1 LAELLIFR
9 RRFRSDFY
17 QMFALIAG
25 VLVMTAILAGAP
37 MYLSTIES
45 LGMRAMLN
53 QISSSRNMQIV
64 VDGLPLTDRS
74 VSAATERVEVAL
86 EELDD
91 LVVNIGQESH
101 TREHYWATDAQS
113 IMSGPDADIALLG
126 RFDGILDEVEIT
138 DGRAPLSSLERLDT
152 YVVAEGLVP
161 TKRAGQLGVGVGD
174 EIWLTTNPGDLPYLM
189 VRVVGLFEPEDVRAD
204 FWLGLAPE
212 VLEPEGPGPE
222 ARFQLPLFLTRE
234 ALFGALTG
242 GPAAIGTNRWLVQL
256 DAELLERQSPTFTA
270 EHIDSVG
277 HELRRRLPESRD
289 ISGLESPLVSLGQK
303 ISYARIPTLMMGG
316 VLLLAAGYYSIMA
329 AGALMA
335 RRRVDTARMWLRGSG
350 KRQVAV
356 LFLIESALLVILP
369 AVVAPFVAYGA
380 IIAIG
385 WLPDYESITFG
396 LGMPV
401 HITWHAFAWSI
412 TGAAVI
418 VGYMQWSVLKGDGR
432 AIGAEHLSNRR
443 VEGKPFFQR
452 QYLDLLFFLFGGVIL
467 WDLSTETSVASVGAD
482 QVVTVNPLLVFA
494 PAIFLAAAV
503 MLSLRVLPP
512 LARLISSGLSRRG
525 PAWAHLISTLFARV
539 PLTYAWPAAI
549 LGMAAGTAMLSAT
562 VAATLQQSSVDQ
574 SGYEVGADLRVFPVD
589 LTSGGRTEVLER
601 LRNIEGVEGVS
612 AGFRSTGDIRIGG
625 RGAPFEFLAIEPN
638 EYSRIGAFRDDYAA
652 SDVVALIA
660 KMEFESEIEPL
671 LVPELADR
679 VGLRMRSNLIERNIK
694 ASIRLLD
701 ANGLSHSVGLGPVNS
716 RDWQVRM
723 GFIPG
728 IAIRPV
734 EIVGLTFFETSTE
747 EMGTP
752 ISIQVDDLMYE
763 SPLSSMGESR
773 TSSAATLVWN
783 LVVLDSFD
791 GGGVGVWKPL
801 ASSRGSGTRT
811 LGFEYARSTDGESGL
826 DNGLQI
832 DLGIGTDAGFRGV
845 VRSLEETVPIVFS
858 QLALDSNNAAVG
870 DLSVVH
876 VFGRSIPVRIIG
888 VTDYFPTLDP
898 EGGGFAVVAV
908 AQLWRHLSLSNA
920 NPAGLAAEVF
930 IGLEDTE
937 DNAVIDAVSSE
948 IGGLLSV
955 VDRDEIQRTSVVTP
969 LAVAGWRGASIIT
982 GGLAVGLAILGL
994 LTFVPM
1000 RPAGDKFNLAVL
1012 LALGVRKRRLVFIS
1026 VIEQLV
1032 VLGVGV
1038 AAGVGAGLVM
1048 ARIAIDT
1055 VSQTDSNVNPLP
1067 PIVFSTDWIY
1077 IGGLV
1082 VALLAVGLVVSVLDV
1097 ISVRRISVAALVRTS
1112 GSNG

>member
-1 LAELLIFR
+1 
-9 RRFRSDFY
+9 
-17 QMFALIAG
+17 MFALMVG
-25 VLVMTAILAGAP
+25 VLAMTAILAGAP

-45 LGMRAMLN
+45 LGLRAMLT
-53 QISSSRNMQIV
+53 QLSSSRNMQIV

-113 IMSGPDADIALLG
+113 ITGGPYADVALLG
-126 RFDGILDEVEIT
+126 RFDGVLDEVEIT
-138 DGRAPLSSLERLDT
+138 DGQAPLSSLERLDT
-152 YVVAEGLVP
+152 HVVVEGLVP
-161 TKRAGQLGVGVGD
+161 TKRADQLGIGVGD
-174 EIWLTTNPGDLPYLM
+174 EIWLTTKPGDLPYLM
-189 VRVVGLFEPEDVRAD
+189 VRVVGLFEPEDIRSD

-212 VLEPEGPGPE
+212 VLAPGRPGPE
-222 ARFQLPLFLTRE
+222 ARFRLPLFLTRE

-242 GPAAIGTNRWLVQL
+242 GPAAIGTNRWLVQF
-256 DAELLERQSPTFTA
+256 DADLLERQSPTFTA
-270 EHIDSVG
+270 EQVDSVG
-277 HELRRRLPESRD
+277 HELRRGLPESRA
-289 ISGLESPLVSLGQK
+289 ISALENPLISLGQK
-303 ISYARIPTLMMGG
+303 ISFARIPTLMMGG

-335 RRRVDTARMWLRGSG
+335 RRRVDTARMWVRGSG

-380 IIAIG
+380 IVAIG
-385 WLPDYESITFG
+385 WLPEYESITFG

-401 HITWHAFAWSI
+401 HISWHAFAWSI
-412 TGAAVI
+412 TGAAVV
-418 VGYMQWSVLKGDGR
+418 VGYMQWSVLKGDGQ
-432 AIGAEHLSNRR
+432 AIGAEQLSNRR
-443 VEGKPFFQR
+443 VEGKPFFQH

-467 WDLSTETSVASVGAD
+467 WDLSTETSVASESGD
-482 QVVTVNPLLVFA
+482 QVITVNPLLVFA
-494 PAIFLAAAV
+494 PAIFLAVSV

-525 PAWAHLISTLFARV
+525 PAWAHLISMLFARV

-574 SGYEVGADLRVFPVD
+574 SGYEAGADLRVYPVD
-589 LTSGGRTEVLER
+589 LGSGPRTEVLER
-601 LRNIEGVEGVS
+601 LRDIDGVKGIS
-612 AGFRSTGDIRIGG
+612 AGFRSTGDIRLGG
-625 RGAPFEFLAIEPN
+625 RGAPFEFLAIEPS
-638 EYSRIGAFRDDYAA
+638 EYSHIGVFRDDYAA
-652 SDVVALIA
+652 SDVAALIA
-660 KMEFESEIEPL
+660 AMEPDSEIEPL

-734 EIVGLTFFETSTE
+734 EIVGLTFFETTTDE
-747 EMGTP
+747 VGTP

-763 SPLSSMGESR
+763 LPLFSMGESR
-773 TSSAATLVWN
+773 PSSAATLVWD

-791 GGGVGVWKPL
+791 GGAEGGTGVWKPL
-801 ASSRGSGTRT
+801 ASSRGSGTQT
-811 LGFEYARSTDGESGL
+811 LGFEYARSTDGESRL

-832 DLGIGTDAGFRGV
+832 DLGIGTDAGVRGA
-845 VRSLEETVPIVFS
+845 VRSLDETVPIVFS
-858 QLALDSNNAAVG
+858 QLALVSNNAAVG

-898 EGGGFAVVAV
+898 EGGGFAVVGV
-908 AQLWRHLSLSNA
+908 TQLWRHLALSSA
-920 NPAGLAAEVF
+920 NSARFAAEVF

-948 IGGLLSV
+948 IGGLLSL

-1012 LALGVRKRRLVFIS
+1012 RALGVRKRGLVFIS

-1038 AAGVGAGLVM
+1038 AAGVGVGLVM
-1048 ARIAIDT
+1048 AHIAVDT
-1055 VSQTDSNVNPLP
+1055 VSQTDSNVNSLP

-1082 VALLAVGLVVSVLDV
+1082 VALLAVGLIVSVFDV
-1097 ISVRRISVAALVRTS
+1097 ISVRRISVAAIVRTS
-1112 GSNG
+1112 GSKR

>member
-1 LAELLIFR
+1 
-9 RRFRSDFY
+9 
-17 QMFALIAG
+17 MFALMVG
-25 VLVMTAILAGAP
+25 VLAMTAILAGAP

-45 LGMRAMLN
+45 LGLRAMLT
-53 QISSSRNMQIV
+53 QLSSSRNMQIV

-113 IMSGPDADIALLG
+113 ITGGPYADVALLG
-126 RFDGILDEVEIT
+126 RFDGVLDEVEIT
-138 DGRAPLSSLERLDT
+138 DGQAPLSSLERLDT
-152 YVVAEGLVP
+152 HVVVEGLVP
-161 TKRAGQLGVGVGD
+161 TERADQLGIGVGD
-174 EIWLTTNPGDLPYLM
+174 EIWLTTKPGDLPYLM
-189 VRVVGLFEPEDVRAD
+189 VRVVGLFEPEDIRSD

-212 VLEPEGPGPE
+212 VLAPERPGPE
-222 ARFQLPLFLTRE
+222 ARFRLPLFLTRE

-242 GPAAIGTNRWLVQL
+242 GPAAIGTNRWLVQF
-256 DAELLERQSPTFTA
+256 DADLLERQSPTFTA
-270 EHIDSVG
+270 EQVDSVG
-277 HELRRRLPESRD
+277 HELRRGLPESRA
-289 ISGLESPLVSLGQK
+289 ISALENPLISLGQK
-303 ISYARIPTLMMGG
+303 ISFARIPTLMMGG

-335 RRRVDTARMWLRGSG
+335 RRRVDTARMWVRGSG

-380 IIAIG
+380 IVAIG
-385 WLPDYESITFG
+385 WLPEYESITFG

-401 HITWHAFAWSI
+401 HISWHAFAWSI
-412 TGAAVI
+412 TGAAVV
-418 VGYMQWSVLKGDGR
+418 VGYMQWSVLRGDGQ
-432 AIGAEHLSNRR
+432 AIGAEQLSNRR
-443 VEGKPFFQR
+443 VEGKPFFQH

-467 WDLSTETSVASVGAD
+467 WDLSTETSVASESGD
-482 QVVTVNPLLVFA
+482 QVITVNPLLVFA
-494 PAIFLAAAV
+494 PAIFLAVSV

-512 LARLISSGLSRRG
+512 LARLVSSGLSRRG
-525 PAWAHLISTLFARV
+525 PAWAHLISILFARV

-562 VAATLQQSSVDQ
+562 VAATLQQNSVDQ
-574 SGYEVGADLRVFPVD
+574 SGYEAGADLRVYPVD
-589 LTSGGRTEVLER
+589 LGSGPRTEVLER
-601 LRNIEGVEGVS
+601 LRDIDGVKGIS
-612 AGFRSTGDIRIGG
+612 AGFRSTGDIRLGG
-625 RGAPFEFLAIEPN
+625 RGAPFEFLAIEPS
-638 EYSRIGAFRDDYAA
+638 EYNHIGVFRDDYAA
-652 SDVVALIA
+652 SDVAALIA
-660 KMEFESEIEPL
+660 AMEPDSEIEPL

-734 EIVGLTFFETSTE
+734 EIVGLTFFETTTDE
-747 EMGTP
+747 VGTP

-763 SPLSSMGESR
+763 LPLFSMDESR
-773 TSSAATLVWN
+773 PSSAATLVWD

-791 GGGVGVWKPL
+791 GGAEGGTGVWKPL
-801 ASSRGSGTRT
+801 ASSRGSGTQT
-811 LGFEYARSTDGESGL
+811 LGFEYARSTDGESRL

-832 DLGIGTDAGFRGV
+832 DLGIGTDAGVRGA
-845 VRSLEETVPIVFS
+845 VRSLDETVPIVFS
-858 QLALDSNNAAVG
+858 QLALVSNNAAVG

-898 EGGGFAVVAV
+898 EGGGFAVVGV
-908 AQLWRHLSLSNA
+908 TQLWRHLALSSA
-920 NPAGLAAEVF
+920 NSARFAAEVF

-948 IGGLLSV
+948 IGGLLSL

-982 GGLAVGLAILGL
+982 GGLAVGIAILGL

-1012 LALGVRKRRLVFIS
+1012 RALGVRKRGLVFIS

-1038 AAGVGAGLVM
+1038 AAGVGVGLVM
-1048 ARIAIDT
+1048 ARIAVDT
-1055 VSQTDSNVNPLP
+1055 VSQTDSNVNSLP

-1082 VALLAVGLVVSVLDV
+1082 VAVLAVGLIVSVFDV
-1097 ISVRRISVAALVRTS
+1097 ISVRRISVAAIVRTS
-1112 GSNG
+1112 GSKR

>member
-1 LAELLIFR
+1 
-9 RRFRSDFY
+9 
-17 QMFALIAG
+17 MG
-25 VLVMTAILAGAP
+25 VLVMTAILAGTP

-45 LGMRAMLN
+45 LGLRAMLT
-53 QISSSRNMQIV
+53 QLSSSRNMQIV
-64 VDGLPLTDRS
+64 VDELPLTDRS

-101 TREHYWATDAQS
+101 TREHYWAIDPES
-113 IMSGPDADIALLG
+113 ITSGPYADVALLG
-126 RFDGILDEVEIT
+126 RLDGVLDEVEIT
-138 DGRAPLSSLERLDT
+138 DGRAPLSSLEQLDT
-152 YVVAEGLVP
+152 HVVAEGLVP
-161 TKRAGQLGVGVGD
+161 TKRAGQLGIGVGD

-212 VLEPEGPGPE
+212 LLEPGQPGPE
-222 ARFQLPLFLTRE
+222 ARFRLPLFLTRE
-234 ALFGALTG
+234 ALFGALTN

-256 DAELLERQSPTFTA
+256 DADLLERQSPNFTA
-270 EHIDSVG
+270 EQVDSVG
-277 HELRRRLPESRD
+277 HKLRHGLPESRA
-289 ISGLESPLVSLGQK
+289 ISALENPLISLAQK
-303 ISYARIPTLMMGG
+303 ISFARIPTLMMGG

-335 RRRVDTARMWLRGSG
+335 RRRVDTARMWVRGSG

-356 LFLIESALLVILP
+356 LFLIESAFLVILP
-369 AVVAPFVAYGA
+369 AVLAPFVAYGM
-380 IIAIG
+380 IVAIG
-385 WLPDYESITFG
+385 WLPEYESITFG

-401 HITWHAFAWSI
+401 HISWHAFAWSI
-412 TGAAVI
+412 IGAAVV
-418 VGYMQWSVLKGDGR
+418 VGYMQWSVLKVDGR
-432 AIGAEHLSNRR
+432 AIGAEQLSNRR

-452 QYLDLLFFLFGGVIL
+452 QYLDLLFFLFGGVIM
-467 WDLSTETSVASVGAD
+467 WDLSTEISVASESGD
-482 QVVTVNPLLVFA
+482 QVITVNPLLVFA
-494 PAIFLAAAV
+494 PAIFLAVAV
-503 MLSLRVLPP
+503 MVSLRLLPP
-512 LARLISSGLSRRG
+512 LARLISRGLSRRG
-525 PAWAHLISTLFARV
+525 PAWAHLISTLFAKV

-562 VAATLQQSSVDQ
+562 VAETLQQSSVDQ
-574 SGYEVGADLRVFPVD
+574 AGYEVGADLRVYPVG
-589 LTSGGRTEVLER
+589 LRGGTRTEVLER
-601 LRNIEGVEGVS
+601 LRDIDGVEGVS
-612 AGFRSTGDIRIGG
+612 AGLRSTGDIRLGG
-625 RGAPFEFLAIEPN
+625 RGEPFEFLAIEPS
-638 EYSRIGAFRDDYAA
+638 EYSRIGVFRDDYAP
-652 SDVVALIA
+652 SDVTGLISE
-660 KMEFESEIEPL
+660 MEPDSEIEPL
-671 LVPELADR
+671 LVPELAYR

-723 GFIPG
+723 GFIPRT
-728 IAIRPV
+728 AIRPV
-734 EIVGLTFFETSTE
+734 EIVGLTFFETTTDE
-747 EMGTP
+747 LGTP

-763 SPLSSMGESR
+763 LSLSSMGESQP
-773 TSSAATLVWN
+773 SSAVTLVTDL
-783 LVVLDSFD
+783 LVIDSFD
-791 GGGVGVWKPL
+791 SGAESGVGVWKPL
-801 ASSRGSGTRT
+801 ASSRGSGTQT
-811 LGFEYARSTDGESGL
+811 LGFEYARSTDGESRL
-826 DNGLQI
+826 DRGLQI
-832 DLGIGTDAGFRGV
+832 DLGIGTDAGIRGA
-845 VRSLEETVPIVFS
+845 VRSLEDTVPIVFS
-858 QLALDSNNAAVG
+858 QSVMVSNNAAVG

-908 AQLWRHLSLSNA
+908 AQLWHHLALSSA
-920 NPAGLAAEVF
+920 NSALFGAEVF

-937 DNAVIDAVSSE
+937 DDTVIDAVSLE

-955 VDRDEIQRTSVVTP
+955 VDRNDIQRTSVVTP

-994 LTFVPM
+994 FTFIPM

-1012 LALGVRKRRLVFIS
+1012 RALGVRKRGLVFIS

-1032 VLGVGV
+1032 VLGVGL
-1038 AAGVGAGLVM
+1038 AAGVGAGLFM
-1048 ARIAIDT
+1048 ARIAVDT
-1055 VSQTDSNVNPLP
+1055 VSQTDSNMNSLP

-1082 VALLAVGLVVSVLDV
+1082 VALLAVGLVVSVFDV
-1097 ISVRRISVAALVRTS
+1097 ISVRRISVAAIVRTS
-1112 GSNG
+1112 GSKG

>member
-1 LAELLIFR
+1 
-9 RRFRSDFY
+9 
-17 QMFALIAG
+17 MFALMVG
-25 VLVMTAILAGAP
+25 VLVMTAIMAGAP

-45 LGMRAMLN
+45 LGLRAMLA
-53 QISSSRNMQIV
+53 QLSSSRNMQIV

-91 LVVNIGQESH
+91 LVVSIGQESH

-113 IMSGPDADIALLG
+113 IAGGPYADVALLG
-126 RFDGILDEVEIT
+126 RFDGVLGEVEIT

-161 TKRAGQLGVGVGD
+161 TKRADELGIGVGD

-189 VRVVGLFEPEDVRAD
+189 VRVVGLFEPEDVSAD

-212 VLEPEGPGPE
+212 VLEPGRPGPD
-222 ARFQLPLFLTRE
+222 ARFILPLFLTRE

-256 DAELLERQSPTFTA
+256 DSDLLERQSPTFTA
-270 EHIDSVG
+270 EQVDSVG
-277 HELRRRLPESRD
+277 HELRRGLPDSRA
-289 ISGLESPLVSLGQK
+289 ISALEDPLISLGQK
-303 ISYARIPTLMMGG
+303 ISFAQIPTLMMGG

-329 AGALMA
+329 ADALMA
-335 RRRVDTARMWLRGSG
+335 RRRLDTARMWVRGSG

-380 IIAIG
+380 IVAIG
-385 WLPDYESITFG
+385 WLPEYESITFG
-396 LGMPV
+396 LGLPV
-401 HITWHAFAWSI
+401 HISWHAFAWSI
-412 TGAAVI
+412 TGAAVV
-418 VGYMQWSVLKGDGR
+418 VGYMQWSVLKDDSR
-432 AIGAEHLSNRR
+432 AIGAEQLSNHR

-467 WDLSTETSVASVGAD
+467 WDLSTETSVASESGD
-482 QVVTVNPLLVFA
+482 QVITVNPLLVFA
-494 PAIFLAAAV
+494 PAIFLAVTV

-512 LARLISSGLSRRG
+512 LARLISAGLSRGG
-525 PAWAHLISTLFARV
+525 PVWAHLISTLFARV

-562 VAATLQQSSVDQ
+562 VAATLQKSSVDQ
-574 SGYEVGADLRVFPVD
+574 ASYEVGADLRVYPVD
-589 LTSGGRTEVLER
+589 LDSGTRSELLER
-601 LRNIEGVEGVS
+601 LRDIDGVEGVS
-612 AGFRSTGDIRIGG
+612 AGFRGTGEIRLGG
-625 RGAPFEFLAIEPN
+625 RGAPFEFLAIEPS
-638 EYSRIGAFRDDYAA
+638 EYGRIGVFRDDYAA
-652 SDVVALIA
+652 SDVAALIA
-660 KMEFESEIEPL
+660 KMEPDSEIKPL
-671 LVPELADR
+671 LVPESADR

-694 ASIRLLD
+694 ANIRLLD
-701 ANGLSHSVGLGPVNS
+701 ANGHSHSVVLGPVNS

-734 EIVGLTFFETSTE
+734 EIIGLTFFDTSTE
-747 EMGTP
+747 ELGTP

-763 SPLSSMGESR
+763 LPLFSSGESR
-773 TSSAATLVWN
+773 PSSAATLTWD
-783 LVVLDSFD
+783 LVVLDLFD
-791 GGGVGVWKPL
+791 GGVEGSVGMWKPL
-801 ASSRGSGTRT
+801 ASSRGSGTQT

-832 DLGIGTDAGFRGV
+832 DLGIGTDAGVRGV

-858 QLALDSNNAAVG
+858 QSALDSNNVAVG
-870 DLSVVH
+870 DLLVVH
-876 VFGRSIPVRIIG
+876 VFGRSLPVRIIG

-898 EGGGFAVVAV
+898 EDGGFAVVAV
-908 AQLWRHLSLSNA
+908 AQLWRHLALSNA
-920 NPAGLAAEVF
+920 NSARFAAEVF
-930 IGLEDTE
+930 IGLDDTE

-955 VDRDEIQRTSVVTP
+955 VDRDEIQRISLVTP

-982 GGLAVGLAILGL
+982 GGLAIGLAILGL

-1012 LALGVRKRRLVFIS
+1012 RALGVRKRGLVFIS

-1032 VLGVGV
+1032 VLGAGV
-1038 AAGVGAGLVM
+1038 AAGVGAGSVM
-1048 ARIAIDT
+1048 ARIAVDT
-1055 VSQTDSNVNPLP
+1055 VSQTDSKVSLLP

-1077 IGGLV
+1077 ISGLV
-1082 VALLAVGLVVSVLDV
+1082 VALLAIGLVVSVFDV
-1097 ISVRRISVAALVRTS
+1097 ISVRRISVAAIVRTS
-1112 GSNG
+1112 GSKG

>member
-1 LAELLIFR
+1 
-9 RRFRSDFY
+9 
-17 QMFALIAG
+17 MFALMVG
-25 VLVMTAILAGAP
+25 VLAMTAILAGAP

-45 LGMRAMLN
+45 LGLRAMLT
-53 QISSSRNMQIV
+53 QLSSSRNMQIV

-113 IMSGPDADIALLG
+113 ITGGPYADVALLG
-126 RFDGILDEVEIT
+126 RFDGVLDEVEIT
-138 DGRAPLSSLERLDT
+138 DGQAPLSSLERLDT
-152 YVVAEGLVP
+152 HVVAEGLVP
-161 TKRAGQLGVGVGD
+161 TKRADQLGIGVGD
-174 EIWLTTNPGDLPYLM
+174 EIWLTTKPGDLPYLM
-189 VRVVGLFEPEDVRAD
+189 VRVVGLFEPVDIRSD

-212 VLEPEGPGPE
+212 VLAPGRPGPE
-222 ARFQLPLFLTRE
+222 ARFRLPLFLTRE

-242 GPAAIGTNRWLVQL
+242 GPAAIGTNRWLVQI
-256 DAELLERQSPTFTA
+256 DADLLERQSPTFTT
-270 EHIDSVG
+270 EQVDSVG
-277 HELRRRLPESRD
+277 HELRRGLPESRA
-289 ISGLESPLVSLGQK
+289 ISALENPLISLGQK
-303 ISYARIPTLMMGG
+303 ISFARIPTLMMGG

-335 RRRVDTARMWLRGSG
+335 RRRVDTARMWVRGSG

-369 AVVAPFVAYGA
+369 AVVAPLVAYGA
-380 IIAIG
+380 IVAIG
-385 WLPDYESITFG
+385 WLPEYESITFG

-401 HITWHAFAWSI
+401 HISWHAFAWSI
-412 TGAAVI
+412 TGAAVV
-418 VGYMQWSVLKGDGR
+418 VGYMQWSVLKGDGQ
-432 AIGAEHLSNRR
+432 AIGAEQLSNRR
-443 VEGKPFFQR
+443 VEGKPFFQH

-467 WDLSTETSVASVGAD
+467 WDLSTETSVASESGD
-482 QVVTVNPLLVFA
+482 QVITVNPLLVFA
-494 PAIFLAAAV
+494 PAIFLAVSV

-525 PAWAHLISTLFARV
+525 PAWAHLISMLFARV

-574 SGYEVGADLRVFPVD
+574 SGYEAGADLRVYPVD
-589 LTSGGRTEVLER
+589 LGSGARTEVLER
-601 LRNIEGVEGVS
+601 LRDIDGVKGIS
-612 AGFRSTGDIRIGG
+612 AGFRSTGDIRLGG
-625 RGAPFEFLAIEPN
+625 RGAPFEFLAIEPS
-638 EYSRIGAFRDDYAA
+638 EYSHIGVFRDDYAA
-652 SDVVALIA
+652 SDVAALIA
-660 KMEFESEIEPL
+660 AMEPDSEIEPL

-701 ANGLSHSVGLGPVNS
+701 ANGLSHSVGLGTVNS

-734 EIVGLTFFETSTE
+734 EIVGLTFFETTTDE
-747 EMGTP
+747 VGTP

-763 SPLSSMGESR
+763 LPLFSMDESR
-773 TSSAATLVWN
+773 PSSAATLVWD

-791 GGGVGVWKPL
+791 GGAEGGTGVWKPL
-801 ASSRGSGTRT
+801 ASSRGSGTQT
-811 LGFEYARSTDGESGL
+811 LGFEYARSTDGESRL

-832 DLGIGTDAGFRGV
+832 DLGIGTDAGVRGA
-845 VRSLEETVPIVFS
+845 VRSLDETVPIVFS
-858 QLALDSNNAAVG
+858 QLALVSNNAAVG

-888 VTDYFPTLDP
+888 VADYFPTLDP
-898 EGGGFAVVAV
+898 EGGGFAVVGV
-908 AQLWRHLSLSNA
+908 TQLWRHLALSSA
-920 NPAGLAAEVF
+920 NSARFAAEVF

-948 IGGLLSV
+948 IGGLLSL

-982 GGLAVGLAILGL
+982 GGLAVGIAILGL

-1012 LALGVRKRRLVFIS
+1012 RTLGVRKRGLVFIS

-1038 AAGVGAGLVM
+1038 AAGVGVGLVM
-1048 ARIAIDT
+1048 AHIAVDT
-1055 VSQTDSNVNPLP
+1055 VSQTDSNVNSLP

-1082 VALLAVGLVVSVLDV
+1082 VAVLAVGLIVSVFDV
-1097 ISVRRISVAALVRTS
+1097 ISVRRISVAAIVRTS
-1112 GSNG
+1112 GSKR

>member
-1 LAELLIFR
+1 
-9 RRFRSDFY
+9 
-17 QMFALIAG
+17 MFALMVG
-25 VLVMTAILAGAP
+25 VLAMTAILAGAP

-45 LGMRAMLN
+45 LGLRAMLT
-53 QISSSRNMQIV
+53 QLSSSRNMQIV

-113 IMSGPDADIALLG
+113 ITGGPYADVALLG
-126 RFDGILDEVEIT
+126 RFDGVLDEVEIT
-138 DGRAPLSSLERLDT
+138 DGQAPLSSLERLDT
-152 YVVAEGLVP
+152 HVVVEGLVP
-161 TKRAGQLGVGVGD
+161 TERADQLGIGVGD
-174 EIWLTTNPGDLPYLM
+174 EIWLTTKPGDLPYLM
-189 VRVVGLFEPEDVRAD
+189 VRVVGLFEPEDIRSD

-212 VLEPEGPGPE
+212 VLAPGRPGPE
-222 ARFQLPLFLTRE
+222 ARFRLPLFLTRE

-242 GPAAIGTNRWLVQL
+242 GPAAIGTNRWLVQF
-256 DAELLERQSPTFTA
+256 DADLLERQSPTFTA
-270 EHIDSVG
+270 EQVDSVG
-277 HELRRRLPESRD
+277 HELRRGLPESRA
-289 ISGLESPLVSLGQK
+289 ISALENPLISLGQK
-303 ISYARIPTLMMGG
+303 ISFARIPTLMMGG

-335 RRRVDTARMWLRGSG
+335 RRRVDTARMWVRGSG

-369 AVVAPFVAYGA
+369 AVVAPFMAYGA
-380 IIAIG
+380 IVAIG
-385 WLPDYESITFG
+385 WLPEYESITFG

-401 HITWHAFAWSI
+401 HISWHAFAWSI
-412 TGAAVI
+412 TGAAVV
-418 VGYMQWSVLKGDGR
+418 VGYMQWSVLKSDGQ
-432 AIGAEHLSNRR
+432 AIGAKQLSNRR
-443 VEGKPFFQR
+443 VEGKPFFQH

-467 WDLSTETSVASVGAD
+467 WDLSTETSVASESGD
-482 QVVTVNPLLVFA
+482 QVITVNPLLVFA
-494 PAIFLAAAV
+494 PAIFLAVSV

-525 PAWAHLISTLFARV
+525 PAWAHLISMLFGRV

-574 SGYEVGADLRVFPVD
+574 SGYEVGADLRVYPVD
-589 LTSGGRTEVLER
+589 LGSGPRTEVLER
-601 LRNIEGVEGVS
+601 LRDIDGVKGIS
-612 AGFRSTGDIRIGG
+612 AGFRSTGDIRLGG
-625 RGAPFEFLAIEPN
+625 RGAPFEFLAIEPS
-638 EYSRIGAFRDDYAA
+638 EYNHIGVFRDDYAA
-652 SDVVALIA
+652 SDVAALIA
-660 KMEFESEIEPL
+660 AMEPDSEIEPL

-734 EIVGLTFFETSTE
+734 EIVGLTFFETTTDE
-747 EMGTP
+747 LGTP

-763 SPLSSMGESR
+763 LPLFSMDESR
-773 TSSAATLVWN
+773 PSSAATLVWD

-791 GGGVGVWKPL
+791 GGAEGGTGVWKPL
-801 ASSRGSGTRT
+801 ASSRGSGTQT
-811 LGFEYARSTDGESGL
+811 LGFEYARSTDGESRL

-832 DLGIGTDAGFRGV
+832 DLGIGTDAGVRGA
-845 VRSLEETVPIVFS
+845 VRSLDETVPIVFS
-858 QLALDSNNAAVG
+858 QLALVSNNAAVG

-898 EGGGFAVVAV
+898 EGGGFAVVGV
-908 AQLWRHLSLSNA
+908 AQLWRHLALSSA
-920 NPAGLAAEVF
+920 NSARFAAEVF

-948 IGGLLSV
+948 IGGLLSL

-1012 LALGVRKRRLVFIS
+1012 RTLGVRKRGLVFIS

-1038 AAGVGAGLVM
+1038 AAGVGVGLVM
-1048 ARIAIDT
+1048 ARIAVDT
-1055 VSQTDSNVNPLP
+1055 VSQTDSNVNSLP

-1082 VALLAVGLVVSVLDV
+1082 VALLAVGLIVSVFDV
-1097 ISVRRISVAALVRTS
+1097 ISVRRISVAAIVRTS
-1112 GSNG
+1112 GSKR

>member
-1 LAELLIFR
+1 
-9 RRFRSDFY
+9 
-17 QMFALIAG
+17 MFALMVG
-25 VLVMTAILAGAP
+25 VLAMTAILAGAP

-45 LGMRAMLN
+45 LGLRAMLT
-53 QISSSRNMQIV
+53 QLSSSRNMQIV

-113 IMSGPDADIALLG
+113 ITGGPYADVALLG
-126 RFDGILDEVEIT
+126 RFDGVLDEVEIT
-138 DGRAPLSSLERLDT
+138 DGQAPLSSLERLDT
-152 YVVAEGLVP
+152 HVVVEGLVP
-161 TKRAGQLGVGVGD
+161 TERADQLGIGVGD
-174 EIWLTTNPGDLPYLM
+174 EIWLTTKPGDLPYLM
-189 VRVVGLFEPEDVRAD
+189 VRVVGLFEPEDIRSD

-212 VLEPEGPGPE
+212 VLAPERPGPE
-222 ARFQLPLFLTRE
+222 ARFRLPLFLTRE

-242 GPAAIGTNRWLVQL
+242 GPAAIGTNRWLVQF
-256 DAELLERQSPTFTA
+256 DADLLERQSPTFTA
-270 EHIDSVG
+270 EQVDSVG
-277 HELRRRLPESRD
+277 HELRRGLPESRA
-289 ISGLESPLVSLGQK
+289 ISALENPLISLGQK
-303 ISYARIPTLMMGG
+303 ISFARIPTLMMGG

-335 RRRVDTARMWLRGSG
+335 RRRVDTARMWVRGSG

-380 IIAIG
+380 IVAIG
-385 WLPDYESITFG
+385 WLPEYESITFG

-401 HITWHAFAWSI
+401 HISWHAFAWSI
-412 TGAAVI
+412 TGAAVV
-418 VGYMQWSVLKGDGR
+418 VGYMQWSVLKGDGQ
-432 AIGAEHLSNRR
+432 AIGAEQLSNRR
-443 VEGKPFFQR
+443 VEGKPFFQH

-467 WDLSTETSVASVGAD
+467 WDLSTETSVASESGD
-482 QVVTVNPLLVFA
+482 QVITVNPLLVFA
-494 PAIFLAAAV
+494 PAIFLAVSV

-525 PAWAHLISTLFARV
+525 PAWAHLISMLFARV

-562 VAATLQQSSVDQ
+562 VAATLQQNSVDQ
-574 SGYEVGADLRVFPVD
+574 SGYEAGADLRVYPVD
-589 LTSGGRTEVLER
+589 LGSGPRTEVLER
-601 LRNIEGVEGVS
+601 LRDIDGVKGIS
-612 AGFRSTGDIRIGG
+612 AGFRSTGDIRLGG
-625 RGAPFEFLAIEPN
+625 RGAPFEFLAIEPS
-638 EYSRIGAFRDDYAA
+638 EYNHIGVFRDDYAA
-652 SDVVALIA
+652 SDVAALIA
-660 KMEFESEIEPL
+660 AMEPDSEIEPL

-734 EIVGLTFFETSTE
+734 EIVGLTFFETTTDE
-747 EMGTP
+747 VGTP

-763 SPLSSMGESR
+763 LPLFSMDESR
-773 TSSAATLVWN
+773 PSSAATLVWD

-791 GGGVGVWKPL
+791 GGAEGGTGVWKPL
-801 ASSRGSGTRT
+801 ASSRGSGTQT
-811 LGFEYARSTDGESGL
+811 LGFEYARSTDGESRL

-832 DLGIGTDAGFRGV
+832 DLGIGTDAGVRGA
-845 VRSLEETVPIVFS
+845 VRSLDETVPIVFS
-858 QLALDSNNAAVG
+858 QLALVSNNAAVG

-888 VTDYFPTLDP
+888 VADYFPTLDP
-898 EGGGFAVVAV
+898 EGGGFAVAGVT
-908 AQLWRHLSLSNA
+908 QLWRHLALSSA
-920 NPAGLAAEVF
+920 NSARFAAEVF

-937 DNAVIDAVSSE
+937 DNAVIDEVSSE
-948 IGGLLSV
+948 IGGLLSL

-982 GGLAVGLAILGL
+982 GSLAVGLAILGL

-1012 LALGVRKRRLVFIS
+1012 RALGVRKRGLVFIS

-1038 AAGVGAGLVM
+1038 AAGVGVGLVM
-1048 ARIAIDT
+1048 ARIAVDT
-1055 VSQTDSNVNPLP
+1055 VSQTDSNVNSLP

-1082 VALLAVGLVVSVLDV
+1082 VAVLAVGLIVSVFDV
-1097 ISVRRISVAALVRTS
+1097 ISVRRISVAAIVRTS
-1112 GSNG
+1112 GSKR

>member
-1 LAELLIFR
+1 
-9 RRFRSDFY
+9 
-17 QMFALIAG
+17 MFALIVG

-45 LGMRAMLN
+45 LGLRAMLT
-53 QISSSRNMQIV
+53 QLSSSRNMQIV

-113 IMSGPDADIALLG
+113 ITSGPYADVALLG
-126 RFDGILDEVEIT
+126 RFDGVLDEVEIT

-152 YVVAEGLVP
+152 HVVAEGLVP
-161 TKRAGQLGVGVGD
+161 TKRADQLGVGVGD
-174 EIWLTTNPGDLPYLM
+174 EIWLTTKPGDLPYLM

-204 FWLGLAPE
+204 FWMGLAPE
-212 VLEPEGPGPE
+212 VLEPGRPGPE
-222 ARFQLPLFLTRE
+222 ARFRLPLFLTRE

-256 DAELLERQSPTFTA
+256 DADLLERQSPTFTA
-270 EHIDSVG
+270 DQVDSVG
-277 HELRRRLPESRD
+277 HELRRGLPESRA
-289 ISGLESPLVSLGQK
+289 ISALENPLISLGQK
-303 ISYARIPTLMMGG
+303 ISFARIPTLMMGG

-335 RRRVDTARMWLRGSG
+335 RRRVDTARMWVRGSG

-380 IIAIG
+380 IVAIG
-385 WLPDYESITFG
+385 WLPEYESITFG

-401 HITWHAFAWSI
+401 HISWHAFAWSI

-432 AIGAEHLSNRR
+432 AIGAEQLSNRR

-467 WDLSTETSVASVGAD
+467 WDLSTETSVASESGD
-482 QVVTVNPLLVFA
+482 QVITVNPLLVFA
-494 PAIFLAAAV
+494 PAIFLAVAV

-574 SGYEVGADLRVFPVD
+574 SGYEVGADLRVYPVD
-589 LTSGGRTEVLER
+589 LGNGSRTEVLER
-601 LRNIEGVEGVS
+601 LRDIDGIEGVS
-612 AGFRSTGDIRIGG
+612 AGFRSTGDIRLGG
-625 RGAPFEFLAIEPN
+625 RGAPFEFLAIEPS
-638 EYSRIGAFRDDYAA
+638 EYSRIGVFRDDYAA
-652 SDVVALIA
+652 SDVAALIA
-660 KMEFESEIEPL
+660 EMEPDSEIEPL
-671 LVPELADR
+671 LVPELAYR
-679 VGLRMRSNLIERNIK
+679 VGLRMRSNLIDRNIK

-734 EIVGLTFFETSTE
+734 EIVGLTFYETTTDE
-747 EMGTP
+747 LGTP

-763 SPLSSMGESR
+763 LSLFSMGESR
-773 TSSAATLVWN
+773 PSSAATLVVTD
-783 LVVLDSFD
+783 LVVLNSFD
-791 GGGVGVWKPL
+791 GGAEGGTGVWKPL
-801 ASSRGSGTRT
+801 ASSRGSGTQT
-811 LGFEYARSTDGESGL
+811 LGFEYARSTGGESRL

-832 DLGIGTDAGFRGV
+832 DLGIGTDAGVRGA

-858 QLALDSNNAAVG
+858 QLALVSNNAAVG

-898 EGGGFAVVAV
+898 EDGGFAVVAV
-908 AQLWRHLSLSNA
+908 AQLWRHLALSSA
-920 NPAGLAAEVF
+920 NSARFGAEVF

-955 VDRDEIQRTSVVTP
+955 FDRDDIQRTSVVTP

-1012 LALGVRKRRLVFIS
+1012 RTLGVRKRGLVFIS

-1048 ARIAIDT
+1048 ARIAVDT
-1055 VSQTDSNVNPLP
+1055 VSQTDSNVNSLP
-1067 PIVFSTDWIY
+1067 PIVFSTDWIF

-1082 VALLAVGLVVSVLDV
+1082 VALLAVGLVVSVFDV
-1097 ISVRRISVAALVRTS
+1097 ISVKRISVAAIVRTS
-1112 GSNG
+1112 GSKG

>member
-1 LAELLIFR
+1 
-9 RRFRSDFY
+9 
-17 QMFALIAG
+17 MFALIVG

-45 LGMRAMLN
+45 LGLRAMLT
-53 QISSSRNMQIV
+53 QLSSSRNMQIV

-113 IMSGPDADIALLG
+113 ITSGPYADVALLG
-126 RFDGILDEVEIT
+126 RFDGVLDEVEIT

-152 YVVAEGLVP
+152 HVVAEGLVP
-161 TKRAGQLGVGVGD
+161 TKRADQLGVGVGD
-174 EIWLTTNPGDLPYLM
+174 EIWLTTKPGDLPYLM

-204 FWLGLAPE
+204 FWMGLAPE
-212 VLEPEGPGPE
+212 VLEPGRPGPQ
-222 ARFQLPLFLTRE
+222 ARFRLPLFLTRE

-256 DAELLERQSPTFTA
+256 DADLLERQSPTFTA
-270 EHIDSVG
+270 DQVDSVG
-277 HELRRRLPESRD
+277 HELRRGLPESRA
-289 ISGLESPLVSLGQK
+289 ISALENPLISLGQK
-303 ISYARIPTLMMGG
+303 ISFARIPTLMMGG

-335 RRRVDTARMWLRGSG
+335 RRRVDTARMWVRGSG

-380 IIAIG
+380 IVAIG
-385 WLPDYESITFG
+385 WLPEYESITFG

-401 HITWHAFAWSI
+401 HISWHAFAWSI

-432 AIGAEHLSNRR
+432 AIGAEQLSNHR

-452 QYLDLLFFLFGGVIL
+452 KYLDLLFFLFGGVIL
-467 WDLSTETSVASVGAD
+467 WDLSTETSVASESGD
-482 QVVTVNPLLVFA
+482 QVITVNPLLVFA
-494 PAIFLAAAV
+494 PAIFLAVAV

-574 SGYEVGADLRVFPVD
+574 SGYEVGADLRVYPVD
-589 LTSGGRTEVLER
+589 LGNGPRTEVLER
-601 LRNIEGVEGVS
+601 LRDIDGIEGVS
-612 AGFRSTGDIRIGG
+612 AGFRSTGDIRLGG
-625 RGAPFEFLAIEPN
+625 RGAPFEFLAIEPS
-638 EYSRIGAFRDDYAA
+638 EYSRIGVFRDDYAA
-652 SDVVALIA
+652 SDVAALIA
-660 KMEFESEIEPL
+660 EMEPDSEIEPL
-671 LVPELADR
+671 LVPELAYR

-734 EIVGLTFFETSTE
+734 EIVGLTFYETTTDE
-747 EMGTP
+747 LGTP

-763 SPLSSMGESR
+763 LSLFSMGESR
-773 TSSAATLVWN
+773 PSSAATLVVTD
-783 LVVLDSFD
+783 LVVLNSFD
-791 GGGVGVWKPL
+791 GGAEGGTGVWKPL
-801 ASSRGSGTRT
+801 ASSRGSGTQT
-811 LGFEYARSTDGESGL
+811 LGFEYARSTGGESRL

-832 DLGIGTDAGFRGV
+832 DLGIGTDAGVRGA

-858 QLALDSNNAAVG
+858 QLALVSNNAAVG

-898 EGGGFAVVAV
+898 EDGGFAVVAV
-908 AQLWRHLSLSNA
+908 AQLWRHLALSSA
-920 NPAGLAAEVF
+920 NSARFGAEVF

-948 IGGLLSV
+948 IGGLLSI

-1012 LALGVRKRRLVFIS
+1012 RTLGVRKRGLVFIS

-1038 AAGVGAGLVM
+1038 AAGVGVGLVM
-1048 ARIAIDT
+1048 ARIAVDT
-1055 VSQTDSNVNPLP
+1055 VSQTDSNVNSLP
-1067 PIVFSTDWIY
+1067 PIVFSTDWIF

-1082 VALLAVGLVVSVLDV
+1082 VALLAVGLVVSVFDV
-1097 ISVRRISVAALVRTS
+1097 ISVKRISVAAIVRTS
-1112 GSNG
+1112 GSKG

>member
-1 LAELLIFR
+1 LLIFR

-25 VLVMTAILAGAP
+25 VLMTTAILAGAP

-86 EELDD
+86 EELND

-101 TREHYWATDAQS
+101 TREHFWATDAQS
-113 IMSGPDADIALLG
+113 ITSTPDADIALLG

-174 EIWLTTNPGDLPYLM
+174 EIWLTTKPGDLPYLM
-189 VRVVGLFEPEDVRAD
+189 VRVVGLFEPEDVHAD

-222 ARFQLPLFLTRE
+222 ASFQLPLFLTRE

-256 DAELLERQSPTFTA
+256 DAELLERQSPAFTA
-270 EHIDSVG
+270 EQIDSVG
-277 HELRRRLPESRD
+277 HELRRGLPESRD
-289 ISGLESPLVSLGQK
+289 TSGLESPLVSLGQK

-329 AGALMA
+329 AGALME
-335 RRRVDTARMWLRGSG
+335 RRRVDTAQMWLRGSG
-350 KRQVAV
+350 KRQVAM

-380 IIAIG
+380 IVAIG
-385 WLPDYESITFG
+385 WLPEYESITFG

-412 TGAAVI
+412 TGAAVV
-418 VGYMQWSVLKGDGR
+418 VGYMQWSVLKGNGR
-432 AIGAEHLSNRR
+432 PIGAQQLSNRR

-467 WDLSTETSVASVGAD
+467 WDLSMETSVASVGAD

-494 PAIFLAAAV
+494 PAIFLAVAV

-574 SGYEVGADLRVFPVD
+574 SGYEVGADLRVSPVD
-589 LTSGGRTEVLER
+589 LTSGDRTEVLER

-652 SDVVALIA
+652 SDVAALIVE
-660 KMEFESEIEPL
+660 MELESEIEPL

-679 VGLRMRSNLIERNIK
+679 IGVRMRSNLIERNIK

-723 GFIPG
+723 GFIPR
-728 IAIRPV
+728 IAVRPV
-734 EIVGLTFFETSTE
+734 EIVGLTFFDTSTE

-763 SPLSSMGESR
+763 SPLTSMGETRS
-773 TSSAATLVWN
+773 SSAATLVWD

-801 ASSRGSGTRT
+801 ASSRGSGTQTR
-811 LGFEYARSTDGESGL
+811 GFEYARSTDDESGL

-832 DLGIGTDAGFRGV
+832 DLGIGTDAGFRGA

-870 DLSVVH
+870 DVSVVH

-898 EGGGFAVVAV
+898 EGGGFAVVAA
-908 AQLWRHLSLSNA
+908 AQVWRHLSLSNA

-930 IGLEDTE
+930 IGLDNTE
-937 DNAVIDAVSSE
+937 DKAVIDAVSSE
-948 IGGLLSV
+948 IGGPLSV
-955 VDRDEIQRTSVVTP
+955 VERDEIQRTSVVTP
-969 LAVAGWRGASIIT
+969 LAVAGWRGASIFT
-982 GGLAVGLAILGL
+982 GGLAVGLAILGM

-1012 LALGVRKRRLVFIS
+1012 RALGVRNRGLVFIS

-1038 AAGVGAGLVM
+1038 AAGIGAGLVM
-1048 ARIAIDT
+1048 ARISVDT
-1055 VSQTDSNVNPLP
+1055 VSQTGSNVNPLP
-1067 PIVFSTDWIY
+1067 PIVFSTDGIY

-1082 VALLAVGLVVSVLDV
+1082 VALLGVGLVISVFDV
-1097 ISVRRISVAALVRTS
+1097 MSVRRISVAASMRTS

>member
-1 LAELLIFR
+1 
-9 RRFRSDFY
+9 
-17 QMFALIAG
+17 MFALMVG
-25 VLVMTAILAGAP
+25 VLAMTAILAGAP

-45 LGMRAMLN
+45 LGLRAMLT
-53 QISSSRNMQIV
+53 QLSSSRNMQIV

-113 IMSGPDADIALLG
+113 ITGGPYADVALLG
-126 RFDGILDEVEIT
+126 RFDGVLDEVEIT
-138 DGRAPLSSLERLDT
+138 DGQAPLSSLERLDT
-152 YVVAEGLVP
+152 HVVVEGLVP
-161 TKRAGQLGVGVGD
+161 TERADQLGIGVGD
-174 EIWLTTNPGDLPYLM
+174 EIWLTTKPGDLPYLM
-189 VRVVGLFEPEDVRAD
+189 VRVVGLFEPEDIRSD

-212 VLEPEGPGPE
+212 VLAPERPGPE
-222 ARFQLPLFLTRE
+222 ARFRLPLFLTRE

-256 DAELLERQSPTFTA
+256 DADLLERQSPTFTA
-270 EHIDSVG
+270 EQVDSVG
-277 HELRRRLPESRD
+277 HELRRGLPESRA
-289 ISGLESPLVSLGQK
+289 ISALENPLISLGQK
-303 ISYARIPTLMMGG
+303 ISFARIPTLMMGG

-335 RRRVDTARMWLRGSG
+335 RRRVDTARMWVRGSG

-380 IIAIG
+380 IVAIG
-385 WLPDYESITFG
+385 WLPEYESITFG

-401 HITWHAFAWSI
+401 HISWHAFAWSI
-412 TGAAVI
+412 TGAAVV
-418 VGYMQWSVLKGDGR
+418 VGYMQWSVLKGDGQ
-432 AIGAEHLSNRR
+432 AIGAEQLSNRR
-443 VEGKPFFQR
+443 VEGKPFFQH

-467 WDLSTETSVASVGAD
+467 WDLSTETSVASESGD
-482 QVVTVNPLLVFA
+482 QVITVNPLLVFA
-494 PAIFLAAAV
+494 PAIFLAVSV

-525 PAWAHLISTLFARV
+525 PAWAHLISMLFARV

-562 VAATLQQSSVDQ
+562 VAATLQQNSVDQ
-574 SGYEVGADLRVFPVD
+574 SGYEAGADLRVYPVD
-589 LTSGGRTEVLER
+589 LGSGPRTEVLER
-601 LRNIEGVEGVS
+601 LRDIDGVKGIS
-612 AGFRSTGDIRIGG
+612 AGFRSTGDIRLGG
-625 RGAPFEFLAIEPN
+625 RGAPFEFLAIEPS
-638 EYSRIGAFRDDYAA
+638 EYNHIGVFRDDYAA
-652 SDVVALIA
+652 SDVAALIA
-660 KMEFESEIEPL
+660 AMEPDSEIEPL

-734 EIVGLTFFETSTE
+734 EIVGLTFFETTTDE
-747 EMGTP
+747 VGTP

-763 SPLSSMGESR
+763 LPLFSMDESR
-773 TSSAATLVWN
+773 PSSAATLVWD

-791 GGGVGVWKPL
+791 GGAEGGTGVWKPL
-801 ASSRGSGTRT
+801 ASSRGSGTQT
-811 LGFEYARSTDGESGL
+811 LGFEYARSTDGESRL

-832 DLGIGTDAGFRGV
+832 DLGIGTDAGVRGA
-845 VRSLEETVPIVFS
+845 VRSLDETVPIVFS
-858 QLALDSNNAAVG
+858 QLALVSNNAAVG

-888 VTDYFPTLDP
+888 VADYFPTLDP
-898 EGGGFAVVAV
+898 EGGGFAVVGV
-908 AQLWRHLSLSNA
+908 TQLWRHLALSSA
-920 NPAGLAAEVF
+920 NSARFAAEVF

-937 DNAVIDAVSSE
+937 DNAVIDEVSSE
-948 IGGLLSV
+948 IGGLLSL

-982 GGLAVGLAILGL
+982 GGLAVGIAILGL

-1012 LALGVRKRRLVFIS
+1012 RALGVRKRGLVFIS

-1038 AAGVGAGLVM
+1038 AAGVGVGLVM
-1048 ARIAIDT
+1048 ARIAVDT
-1055 VSQTDSNVNPLP
+1055 VSQTDSNVNSLP

-1082 VALLAVGLVVSVLDV
+1082 VAVLAVGLIVSVFDV
-1097 ISVRRISVAALVRTS
+1097 ISVRRISVAAIVRTS
-1112 GSNG
+1112 GSKR

>member
-1 LAELLIFR
+1 
-9 RRFRSDFY
+9 
-17 QMFALIAG
+17 MFGLMVG

-45 LGMRAMLN
+45 LGLRAMLT
-53 QISSSRNMQIV
+53 QLSSSRNMQIV

-91 LVVNIGQESH
+91 LVVNIDQESH

-113 IMSGPDADIALLG
+113 ITSGPYADLALLG
-126 RFDGILDEVEIT
+126 RFDGVLDEVEIT

-152 YVVAEGLVP
+152 HVIAEGLVP
-161 TKRAGQLGVGVGD
+161 TKRAGQLGIGVGD
-174 EIWLTTNPGDLPYLM
+174 EIWLTTKPGDLPYLM

-212 VLEPEGPGPE
+212 VLEPGRPGPE
-222 ARFQLPLFLTRE
+222 ARFRLPLFLTRE

-242 GPAAIGTNRWLVQL
+242 GPAVIGTNRWLVQL
-256 DAELLERQSPTFTA
+256 DADLVERQSPTFTA
-270 EHIDSVG
+270 EQIESVS
-277 HELRRRLPESRD
+277 HELRRGLPESKA
-289 ISGLESPLVSLGQK
+289 ISALESPLKALGQK
-303 ISYARIPTLMMGG
+303 ISFARIPTLMMGG

-329 AGALMA
+329 AGVLMA
-335 RRRVDTARMWLRGSG
+335 RRRVDTARMWVRGAG
-350 KRQVAV
+350 KRQVV
-356 LFLIESALLVILP
+356 MLFLIESGLLVILP
-369 AVVAPFVAYGA
+369 AVVAPFMAYGVIVA
-380 IIAIG
+380 MG
-385 WLPDYESITFG
+385 WLPEYESITFG

-401 HITWHAFAWSI
+401 HISWHAFAWSI
-412 TGAAVI
+412 TGAAVV

-432 AIGAEHLSNRR
+432 TIGAEQLSNRR

-467 WDLSTETSVASVGAD
+467 WDLSTETSVASESGD

-494 PAIFLAAAV
+494 PAIFLAVAV

-525 PAWAHLISTLFARV
+525 PAWTHLISTLFARV

-574 SGYEVGADLRVFPVD
+574 SGYEVGADLRVYPVD
-589 LTSGGRTEVLER
+589 LGSGTRTEVLER
-601 LRNIEGVEGVS
+601 LREIHGVEGVS
-612 AGFRSTGDIRIGG
+612 AGFRSTGDIRLGG
-625 RGAPFEFLAIEPN
+625 RGAPFEFLAIEPS
-638 EYSRIGAFRDDYAA
+638 EYSRIGVFRDDYAA
-652 SDVVALIA
+652 SDVAALIA
-660 KMEFESEIEPL
+660 EMEPDSEIEPL
-671 LVPELADR
+671 LVPELAYR

-734 EIVGLTFFETSTE
+734 EIVGLTFYETTTDE
-747 EMGTP
+747 LGTP

-763 SPLSSMGESR
+763 LSLFSMGESR
-773 TSSAATLVWN
+773 PSSAATLVTD
-783 LVVLDSFD
+783 LVVLNSFD
-791 GGGVGVWKPL
+791 GGAEGGTGVWWKPL
-801 ASSRGSGTRT
+801 ASSRGSGTQT
-811 LGFEYARSTDGESGL
+811 LGFEYARSTDGVSSL

-832 DLGIGTDAGFRGV
+832 DLGIGTDAGVRGV

-858 QLALDSNNAAVG
+858 QLAMVSNNAAVG

-908 AQLWRHLSLSNA
+908 TQLWRHLALSSA
-920 NPAGLAAEVF
+920 NSARFAAEVF
-930 IGLEDTE
+930 IGLDDTE
-937 DNAVIDAVSSE
+937 DDVVIDAVSSE

-955 VDRDEIQRTSVVTP
+955 VDRDEVQRTSVVTP

-1012 LALGVRKRRLVFIS
+1012 RALGVRKRGLIFIS

-1048 ARIAIDT
+1048 ARIAVDT
-1055 VSQTDSNVNPLP
+1055 ASQTDSNMNPLP
-1067 PIVFSTDWIY
+1067 PIVFSTDWIF

-1082 VALLAVGLVVSVLDV
+1082 VALLAVGLVISVFDG
-1097 ISVRRISVAALVRTS
+1097 ISVRRISVAAIVRSS
-1112 GSNG
+1112 GSKG

>member
-1 LAELLIFR
+1 
-9 RRFRSDFY
+9 
-17 QMFALIAG
+17 MFALMVG
-25 VLVMTAILAGAP
+25 VLAMTAILAGAP

-45 LGMRAMLN
+45 LGLRAMLT
-53 QISSSRNMQIV
+53 QLSSSRNMQIV

-113 IMSGPDADIALLG
+113 ITGGPYADVALLG
-126 RFDGILDEVEIT
+126 RFDGVLDEVEIT
-138 DGRAPLSSLERLDT
+138 DGQAPLSSLERLDT
-152 YVVAEGLVP
+152 HVVAEGLVP
-161 TKRAGQLGVGVGD
+161 TKRADQLGIGVGD
-174 EIWLTTNPGDLPYLM
+174 EIWLTTKPGDLPYLM
-189 VRVVGLFEPEDVRAD
+189 VRVVGLFEPEDIRSD

-212 VLEPEGPGPE
+212 VLAPGRPGPE
-222 ARFQLPLFLTRE
+222 ARFRLPLFLTRE

-242 GPAAIGTNRWLVQL
+242 GPAAIGTNRWLVQF
-256 DAELLERQSPTFTA
+256 DADLLERQSPTFTA
-270 EHIDSVG
+270 EQVDSVG
-277 HELRRRLPESRD
+277 HELRRGLPESRA
-289 ISGLESPLVSLGQK
+289 ISALENPLISLGQK
-303 ISYARIPTLMMGG
+303 ISFARIPTLMMGG

-335 RRRVDTARMWLRGSG
+335 RRRVDTARMWVRGSG

-356 LFLIESALLVILP
+356 LFLIESALLIILP

-380 IIAIG
+380 IVAIG
-385 WLPDYESITFG
+385 WLPEYESITFG

-401 HITWHAFAWSI
+401 HISWHAFAWSI
-412 TGAAVI
+412 TGAAVV
-418 VGYMQWSVLKGDGR
+418 VGYMQWSVLKGDGQ
-432 AIGAEHLSNRR
+432 AIGAEQLSNRR
-443 VEGKPFFQR
+443 VEGKPFFQH

-467 WDLSTETSVASVGAD
+467 WDLSTETSVASESGD
-482 QVVTVNPLLVFA
+482 QVITVNPLLVFA
-494 PAIFLAAAV
+494 PAIFLAVSV

-525 PAWAHLISTLFARV
+525 PAWAHLISMLFARV

-562 VAATLQQSSVDQ
+562 VAATLQQNSVDQ
-574 SGYEVGADLRVFPVD
+574 SGYEAGADLRVYPVD
-589 LTSGGRTEVLER
+589 LGSGPRTEVLER
-601 LRNIEGVEGVS
+601 LRDIDGVKGIS
-612 AGFRSTGDIRIGG
+612 AGFRSTGDIRLGG
-625 RGAPFEFLAIEPN
+625 RGAPFEFLAIEPS
-638 EYSRIGAFRDDYAA
+638 EYNHIGVFRDDYAA
-652 SDVVALIA
+652 SDVAALIA
-660 KMEFESEIEPL
+660 AMEPDSEIEPL

-734 EIVGLTFFETSTE
+734 EIVGLTFFETTTDE
-747 EMGTP
+747 VGTP

-763 SPLSSMGESR
+763 LPLFSMDESR
-773 TSSAATLVWN
+773 PSSAATLVWD

-791 GGGVGVWKPL
+791 GGAEGGTGVWKPL
-801 ASSRGSGTRT
+801 ASSRGSGTQT
-811 LGFEYARSTDGESGL
+811 LGFEYARSTDGESRL

-832 DLGIGTDAGFRGV
+832 DLGIGTDAGVRGA
-845 VRSLEETVPIVFS
+845 VRSLDETVPIVFS
-858 QLALDSNNAAVG
+858 QLALVSNNAAVG

-888 VTDYFPTLDP
+888 VADYFPTLDP
-898 EGGGFAVVAV
+898 EGGGFAVVGV
-908 AQLWRHLSLSNA
+908 TQLWRHLALSSA
-920 NPAGLAAEVF
+920 NSARFAAEVF

-937 DNAVIDAVSSE
+937 DNAVIDEVSSE
-948 IGGLLSV
+948 IGGLLSL

-1012 LALGVRKRRLVFIS
+1012 RALGVRKRGLVFIS

-1038 AAGVGAGLVM
+1038 AAGVGVGLVM
-1048 ARIAIDT
+1048 ARIAVDT
-1055 VSQTDSNVNPLP
+1055 VSQTDSNVNSLP

-1082 VALLAVGLVVSVLDV
+1082 VAVLAVGLIVSVFDV
-1097 ISVRRISVAALVRTS
+1097 ISVRRISVAAIVRTS
-1112 GSNG
+1112 GSKR

>member
-1 LAELLIFR
+1 
-9 RRFRSDFY
+9 
-17 QMFALIAG
+17 MFALMVG
-25 VLVMTAILAGAP
+25 VLAMTAILAGAP

-45 LGMRAMLN
+45 LGLRAMLT
-53 QISSSRNMQIV
+53 QLSSSRNMQIV

-113 IMSGPDADIALLG
+113 ITGGPYADVALLG
-126 RFDGILDEVEIT
+126 RFDGVLDEVEIT

-152 YVVAEGLVP
+152 HVVAEGLVP
-161 TKRAGQLGVGVGD
+161 TKRADQLGIGVGD
-174 EIWLTTNPGDLPYLM
+174 EIWLTTKPGDLPYLM
-189 VRVVGLFEPEDVRAD
+189 VRVVGLFEPEDIRSD

-212 VLEPEGPGPE
+212 VLAPGRPGPE
-222 ARFQLPLFLTRE
+222 ARFRLPLFLTRE

-256 DAELLERQSPTFTA
+256 DADLLERQSPTFTA
-270 EHIDSVG
+270 EQVDSVG
-277 HELRRRLPESRD
+277 HELRRGLPESRA
-289 ISGLESPLVSLGQK
+289 ISALENPLISLSQK
-303 ISYARIPTLMMGG
+303 ISFARIPTLMMGG

-335 RRRVDTARMWLRGSG
+335 RRRVDTARMWVRGSG

-369 AVVAPFVAYGA
+369 AVVAPFMAYGA
-380 IIAIG
+380 IVAIG
-385 WLPDYESITFG
+385 WLPEYESITFG

-401 HITWHAFAWSI
+401 HISWHAFAWSI
-412 TGAAVI
+412 TGAAVV
-418 VGYMQWSVLKGDGR
+418 VGYMQWSVLKGDGQ
-432 AIGAEHLSNRR
+432 AIGAEQLSNRR
-443 VEGKPFFQR
+443 VEGKPFFQH

-467 WDLSTETSVASVGAD
+467 WDLSTETSVASESGD
-482 QVVTVNPLLVFA
+482 QVITVNPLLVFA
-494 PAIFLAAAV
+494 PAIFLAVSV

-525 PAWAHLISTLFARV
+525 PAWAHLISMLFARV

-574 SGYEVGADLRVFPVD
+574 SGYEAGADLRVYPVD
-589 LTSGGRTEVLER
+589 LGSGPRTEVLER
-601 LRNIEGVEGVS
+601 LRDIDGVKGIS
-612 AGFRSTGDIRIGG
+612 AGFRSTGDIRLGG
-625 RGAPFEFLAIEPN
+625 RGAPFEFLAIEPS
-638 EYSRIGAFRDDYAA
+638 EYSHIGVFRDDYAA
-652 SDVVALIA
+652 SDVAALIA
-660 KMEFESEIEPL
+660 AMEPDSEIEPL

-734 EIVGLTFFETSTE
+734 EIVGLTFFETTTDE
-747 EMGTP
+747 LGTP

-763 SPLSSMGESR
+763 LPLFSMGESR
-773 TSSAATLVWN
+773 PSSVATLVWDM
-783 LVVLDSFD
+783 VVLDSFD
-791 GGGVGVWKPL
+791 GGAEGGVGVWKPL
-801 ASSRGSGTRT
+801 ASSRGSGTQT
-811 LGFEYARSTDGESGL
+811 LGFEYARSTDGESRL

-832 DLGIGTDAGFRGV
+832 DLGIGTDAGVRGA
-845 VRSLEETVPIVFS
+845 VRSLDETVPIVFS
-858 QLALDSNNAAVG
+858 QLALVSNNAAVG

-888 VTDYFPTLDP
+888 VADYFPTLDP
-898 EGGGFAVVAV
+898 EGGGFAVVGV
-908 AQLWRHLSLSNA
+908 TQLWRHLALSSA
-920 NPAGLAAEVF
+920 NSARFAAEVF

-948 IGGLLSV
+948 IGGLLSL
-955 VDRDEIQRTSVVTP
+955 VDRDEIQRISVVTP

-1012 LALGVRKRRLVFIS
+1012 RALGVRKRGLVFIS

-1038 AAGVGAGLVM
+1038 AAGVGVGLVM
-1048 ARIAIDT
+1048 ARIAVDT
-1055 VSQTDSNVNPLP
+1055 VSQTDSNVNALP

-1082 VALLAVGLVVSVLDV
+1082 VALLAVGLIVSVFDV
-1097 ISVRRISVAALVRTS
+1097 ISIRRISVAAIVRTS
-1112 GSNG
+1112 GSKG

>member
-1 LAELLIFR
+1 
-9 RRFRSDFY
+9 
-17 QMFALIAG
+17 MFALMVG
-25 VLVMTAILAGAP
+25 VLAMTAILAGAP

-45 LGMRAMLN
+45 LGLRAMLT
-53 QISSSRNMQIV
+53 QLSSSRNMQIV

-113 IMSGPDADIALLG
+113 ITGGPYADVALLG
-126 RFDGILDEVEIT
+126 RFDGVLDEVEIT
-138 DGRAPLSSLERLDT
+138 DGQAPLSSLERLDT
-152 YVVAEGLVP
+152 HVVVEGLVP
-161 TKRAGQLGVGVGD
+161 TERADQLGIGVGD
-174 EIWLTTNPGDLPYLM
+174 EIWLTTKPGDLPYLM
-189 VRVVGLFEPEDVRAD
+189 VRVVGLFEPEDIRSD

-212 VLEPEGPGPE
+212 VLAPERPGPE
-222 ARFQLPLFLTRE
+222 ARFRLPLFLTRE

-242 GPAAIGTNRWLVQL
+242 GPAAIGTNRWLVQF
-256 DAELLERQSPTFTA
+256 DADLLERQSPTFTA
-270 EHIDSVG
+270 EQVDSVG
-277 HELRRRLPESRD
+277 HELRRGLPESRA
-289 ISGLESPLVSLGQK
+289 ISALENPLISLGQK
-303 ISYARIPTLMMGG
+303 ISFARIPTLMMGG

-335 RRRVDTARMWLRGSG
+335 RRRVDTARMWVRGSG

-380 IIAIG
+380 IVAIG
-385 WLPDYESITFG
+385 WLPEYESITFG

-401 HITWHAFAWSI
+401 HISWHAFAWSI
-412 TGAAVI
+412 TGAAVV
-418 VGYMQWSVLKGDGR
+418 VGYMQWSVLKGDGQ
-432 AIGAEHLSNRR
+432 AIGAEQLSNRR
-443 VEGKPFFQR
+443 VEGKPFFQH

-467 WDLSTETSVASVGAD
+467 WDLSTETSVASESGD
-482 QVVTVNPLLVFA
+482 QVITVNPLLVFA
-494 PAIFLAAAV
+494 PAIFLAVSV

-525 PAWAHLISTLFARV
+525 PAWAHLISMLFARV

-562 VAATLQQSSVDQ
+562 VAATLQQNSVDQ
-574 SGYEVGADLRVFPVD
+574 SGYEAGADLRVYPVD
-589 LTSGGRTEVLER
+589 LGSGPRTEVLER
-601 LRNIEGVEGVS
+601 LRDIDGVKGIS
-612 AGFRSTGDIRIGG
+612 AGFRSTGDIRLGG
-625 RGAPFEFLAIEPN
+625 RGAPFEFLAIEPS
-638 EYSRIGAFRDDYAA
+638 EYNHIGVFRDDYAA
-652 SDVVALIA
+652 SDVAALIA
-660 KMEFESEIEPL
+660 AMEPDSEIEPL

-734 EIVGLTFFETSTE
+734 EIVGLTFFETTTDE
-747 EMGTP
+747 VGTP

-763 SPLSSMGESR
+763 LPLFSMDESR
-773 TSSAATLVWN
+773 PSSAATLVWD

-791 GGGVGVWKPL
+791 GGAEGGTGVWKPL
-801 ASSRGSGTRT
+801 ASSRGSGTQT
-811 LGFEYARSTDGESGL
+811 LGFEYARSTDGESRL

-832 DLGIGTDAGFRGV
+832 DLGIGTDAGVRGA
-845 VRSLEETVPIVFS
+845 VRSLDETVPIVFS
-858 QLALDSNNAAVG
+858 QLALVSNNAAVG

-888 VTDYFPTLDP
+888 VADYFPTLDP
-898 EGGGFAVVAV
+898 EGGGFAVVGV
-908 AQLWRHLSLSNA
+908 TQLWRHLALSSA
-920 NPAGLAAEVF
+920 NSARFAAEVF

-948 IGGLLSV
+948 IGGLLSL

-1012 LALGVRKRRLVFIS
+1012 RALGVRKRGLVFIS

-1038 AAGVGAGLVM
+1038 AAGVGVGLVM
-1048 ARIAIDT
+1048 ARIAVDT
-1055 VSQTDSNVNPLP
+1055 VSQTDSNVNSLP

-1082 VALLAVGLVVSVLDV
+1082 VALLAVGLIVSVFDV
-1097 ISVRRISVAALVRTS
+1097 ISVRRISVAAIVRTS
-1112 GSNG
+1112 GSKR

>member
-1 LAELLIFR
+1 
-9 RRFRSDFY
+9 
-17 QMFALIAG
+17 MFALMVG
-25 VLVMTAILAGAP
+25 VLAMTAILAGAP

-45 LGMRAMLN
+45 LGLRAMLT
-53 QISSSRNMQIV
+53 QLSSSRNMQIV

-113 IMSGPDADIALLG
+113 ITGGPYADVALLG
-126 RFDGILDEVEIT
+126 RFDGVLDEVEIT
-138 DGRAPLSSLERLDT
+138 DGQAPLSSLERLDT
-152 YVVAEGLVP
+152 HVVVEGLVP
-161 TKRAGQLGVGVGD
+161 TERADQLGIGVGD
-174 EIWLTTNPGDLPYLM
+174 EIWLTTKPGDLPYLM
-189 VRVVGLFEPEDVRAD
+189 VRVVGLFEPEDIRSD

-212 VLEPEGPGPE
+212 VLAPERPGPE
-222 ARFQLPLFLTRE
+222 ARFRLPLFLTRE

-242 GPAAIGTNRWLVQL
+242 GPAAIGTNRWLVQF
-256 DAELLERQSPTFTA
+256 DADLLERQSPTFTA
-270 EHIDSVG
+270 EQVDSVG
-277 HELRRRLPESRD
+277 HELRRGLPESRA
-289 ISGLESPLVSLGQK
+289 ISALENPLISLGQK
-303 ISYARIPTLMMGG
+303 ISFARIPTLMMGG

-335 RRRVDTARMWLRGSG
+335 RRRVDTARMWVRGSG

-380 IIAIG
+380 IVAIG
-385 WLPDYESITFG
+385 WLPEYESITFG

-401 HITWHAFAWSI
+401 HISWHAFAWSI
-412 TGAAVI
+412 TGAAVV
-418 VGYMQWSVLKGDGR
+418 VGYMQWSVLKGDGQ
-432 AIGAEHLSNRR
+432 AIGAEQLSNRR
-443 VEGKPFFQR
+443 VEGKPFFQH

-467 WDLSTETSVASVGAD
+467 WDLSTETSVASESGD
-482 QVVTVNPLLVFA
+482 QVITVNPLLVFA
-494 PAIFLAAAV
+494 PAIFLAVSV

-525 PAWAHLISTLFARV
+525 PAWAHLISMLFARV

-562 VAATLQQSSVDQ
+562 VAATLQQNSVDQ
-574 SGYEVGADLRVFPVD
+574 SGYEAGADLRVYPVD
-589 LTSGGRTEVLER
+589 LGSGARTEVLER
-601 LRNIEGVEGVS
+601 LRDIDGVKGIS
-612 AGFRSTGDIRIGG
+612 AGFRSTGDIRLGG
-625 RGAPFEFLAIEPN
+625 RGAPFEFLAIEPS
-638 EYSRIGAFRDDYAA
+638 EYNHIGVFRDDYAA
-652 SDVVALIA
+652 SDVAALIA
-660 KMEFESEIEPL
+660 AMEPDSEIEPL

-734 EIVGLTFFETSTE
+734 EIVGLTFFETTTDE
-747 EMGTP
+747 VGTP

-763 SPLSSMGESR
+763 LPLFSMDESR
-773 TSSAATLVWN
+773 PSSAATLVWD

-791 GGGVGVWKPL
+791 GGAEGGTGVWKPL
-801 ASSRGSGTRT
+801 ASSRGSGTQT
-811 LGFEYARSTDGESGL
+811 LGFEYARSTDGESRL

-832 DLGIGTDAGFRGV
+832 DLGIGTDAGVRGA
-845 VRSLEETVPIVFS
+845 VRSLDETVPIVFS
-858 QLALDSNNAAVG
+858 QLALVSNNAAVG

-888 VTDYFPTLDP
+888 VADYFPTLDP
-898 EGGGFAVVAV
+898 EGGGFAVVGV
-908 AQLWRHLSLSNA
+908 TQLWRHLALSSA
-920 NPAGLAAEVF
+920 NSARFAAEVF

-937 DNAVIDAVSSE
+937 DNAVIDEVSSE
-948 IGGLLSV
+948 IGGLLSL

-1012 LALGVRKRRLVFIS
+1012 RALGVRKRGLVFIS

-1038 AAGVGAGLVM
+1038 AAGVGVGLVM
-1048 ARIAIDT
+1048 ARIAVDT
-1055 VSQTDSNVNPLP
+1055 VSQTDSNVNSLP

-1082 VALLAVGLVVSVLDV
+1082 VAVLAVGLIVSVFDV
-1097 ISVRRISVAALVRTS
+1097 ISVRRISVAAIVRTS
-1112 GSNG
+1112 GSKR

>member
-1 LAELLIFR
+1 
-9 RRFRSDFY
+9 
-17 QMFALIAG
+17 MFALMVG
-25 VLVMTAILAGAP
+25 VLVMTAVLAGAP

-45 LGMRAMLN
+45 LGLRAMLT
-53 QISSSRNMQIV
+53 QLSSSRNMQIV

-91 LVVNIGQESH
+91 LVVNIGQASH

-113 IMSGPDADIALLG
+113 ITSGPYADVALLR
-126 RFDGILDEVEIT
+126 RFDGVFDEVEIT

-152 YVVAEGLVP
+152 HVVAEGMVP
-161 TKRAGQLGVGVGD
+161 TKRADQLEVGVGD
-174 EIWLTTNPGDLPYLM
+174 EIWLTIKPGDLPYLM
-189 VRVVGLFEPEDVRAD
+189 VRVVGLFEPEDIRTD
-204 FWLGLAPE
+204 FWMGLAPE
-212 VLEPEGPGPE
+212 VLEPGRPGPQ
-222 ARFQLPLFLTRE
+222 ARFRLPLFLTRE

-256 DAELLERQSPTFTA
+256 DADLLERQSPTFTA
-270 EHIDSVG
+270 DQVDSVG
-277 HELRRRLPESRD
+277 HELRRGLPESRA
-289 ISGLESPLVSLGQK
+289 ISALENPLISLGQK
-303 ISYARIPTLMMGG
+303 ISFARIPTLMMGG

-335 RRRVDTARMWLRGSG
+335 RRRVDTARMWVRGSG

-380 IIAIG
+380 IVAIG
-385 WLPDYESITFG
+385 WLPEYESITFG

-401 HITWHAFAWSI
+401 HINWHAFAWSI

-432 AIGAEHLSNRR
+432 AIGAEQLSNHR

-467 WDLSTETSVASVGAD
+467 WDLSTETSVASESGD
-482 QVVTVNPLLVFA
+482 QVITVNPLLVFA
-494 PAIFLAAAV
+494 PAIFLAVAV

-574 SGYEVGADLRVFPVD
+574 SGYEVGADLRVYPVD
-589 LTSGGRTEVLER
+589 LGSGPRTEVLER
-601 LRNIEGVEGVS
+601 LRDIDGVEGVS
-612 AGFRSTGDIRIGG
+612 AGLRSTGDIRLGG
-625 RGAPFEFLAIEPN
+625 RGAPFEFLAIEPS
-638 EYSRIGAFRDDYAA
+638 EYSHIGVFRDDYAA
-652 SDVVALIA
+652 SDVAALIA
-660 KMEFESEIEPL
+660 EMEPDSEIEPL

-734 EIVGLTFFETSTE
+734 EIVGLTFFEITTDGL
-747 EMGTP
+747 GTP

-763 SPLSSMGESR
+763 LPLFSMSESR
-773 TSSAATLVWN
+773 PSSAATLVTD
-783 LVVLDSFD
+783 LMVLDSFD
-791 GGGVGVWKPL
+791 GGAEGGVGVWKPL
-801 ASSRGSGTRT
+801 ASSRGSGTQT
-811 LGFEYARSTDGESGL
+811 LGFEYARSTDGESRL

-832 DLGIGTDAGFRGV
+832 DLGIGTDAGVRGA

-858 QLALDSNNAAVG
+858 QLALVSNNAAVG

-908 AQLWRHLSLSNA
+908 AQLWRHLALSSA
-920 NPAGLAAEVF
+920 NSARFGAEVF

-937 DNAVIDAVSSE
+937 DNAVIDTVSSE

-982 GGLAVGLAILGL
+982 GALAVGLAILGL

-1012 LALGVRKRRLVFIS
+1012 RALGVRKRGLVFTS

-1048 ARIAIDT
+1048 ASIAVDT
-1055 VSQTDSNVNPLP
+1055 VSQTDSNVNSLP
-1067 PIVFSTDWIY
+1067 PIVFSTDWIF

-1082 VALLAVGLVVSVLDV
+1082 VALLAVGLVVSVFDV
-1097 ISVRRISVAALVRTS
+1097 ISVKRISIAAIVRTS
-1112 GSNG
+1112 GSKG

>member
-1 LAELLIFR
+1 
-9 RRFRSDFY
+9 
-17 QMFALIAG
+17 MFALMVG

-45 LGMRAMLN
+45 LGLRAMLT
-53 QISSSRNMQIV
+53 QLSSSRNMQIV
-64 VDGLPLTDRS
+64 VDGLPLTDNS
-74 VSAATERVEVAL
+74 ISAATERVEAAL

-91 LVVNIGQESH
+91 LVVNIVQESR
-101 TREHYWATDAQS
+101 TREHYWAIKPEPIDAEATDAELFTG
-113 IMSGPDADIALLG
+113 GPQADIALLR
-126 RFDGILDEVEIT
+126 RFEGVLDEVEIT

-152 YVVAEGLVP
+152 HVVAEGLVP
-161 TKRAGQLGVGVGD
+161 TKRADQLGIGVGD
-174 EIWLTTNPGDLPYLM
+174 QIWLTTKASDSPYLM
-189 VRVVGLFEPEDVRAD
+189 VRVVGLFEPDDVHAD

-212 VLEPEGPGPE
+212 LLEPEGSEPE
-222 ARFQLPLFLTRE
+222 ARFPLPLFLTRE
-234 ALFGALTG
+234 ALFGALAG

-256 DAELLERQSPTFTA
+256 DADLLERQSPTFTA
-270 EHIDSVG
+270 EQVDSVG
-277 HELRRRLPESRD
+277 NELRRGLPESRA
-289 ISGLESPLVSLGQK
+289 ISALESPLISLGQK

-335 RRRVDTARMWLRGSG
+335 RRRVDTARMWVRGSG
-350 KRQVAV
+350 KQQVAV

-369 AVVAPFVAYGA
+369 AVIAPFMAYGA
-380 IIAIG
+380 IVAIG
-385 WLPDYESITFG
+385 WLPEYESITFG

-401 HITWHAFAWSI
+401 HISWHAFAWSI
-412 TGAAVI
+412 TGAAVV
-418 VGYMQWSVLKGDGR
+418 VGYMQWGVLKADGR
-432 AIGAEHLSNRR
+432 AIGAEQLSNRR

-467 WDLSTETSVASVGAD
+467 WDLSTETSVASESGD
-482 QVVTVNPLLVFA
+482 QVITVNPLLVFA
-494 PAIFLAAAV
+494 PAIFLAVAV

-525 PAWAHLISTLFARV
+525 PVWAHLISTLFARV

-574 SGYEVGADLRVFPVD
+574 SGYEVGADLRVYPVE
-589 LTSGGRTEVLER
+589 LASGPRTAVLER
-601 LRNIEGVEGVS
+601 LRGMDGVEGVS
-612 AGFRSTGDIRIGG
+612 AGFRGTGDIRLGG
-625 RGAPFEFLAIEPN
+625 QGAPFEFLAIEPS
-638 EYSRIGAFRDDYAA
+638 EYSRIGLFRDDYAA
-652 SDVVALIA
+652 SDVAALIA
-660 KMEFESEIEPL
+660 EMEPDSEIEPL

-701 ANGLSHSVGLGPVNS
+701 AKGFAHSVGLGPVNS
-716 RDWQVRM
+716 HDWQVRM
-723 GFIPG
+723 GSIPE
-728 IAIRPV
+728 IAIKPV
-734 EIVGLTFFETSTE
+734 EIVGLTFFDTTTE
-747 EMGTP
+747 EQGTP

-763 SPLSSMGESR
+763 LPPLSMDESR
-773 TSSAATLVWN
+773 PSSAAALVWD

-791 GGGVGVWKPL
+791 GGAEDGVGVWKPL
-801 ASSRGSGTRT
+801 ASSQGSGTQT
-811 LGFEYARSTDGESGL
+811 MGFEYARSTDGESGL
-826 DNGLQI
+826 DSGLQI
-832 DLGIGTDAGFRGV
+832 DLGIGTDAGFRGA

-858 QLALDSNNAAVG
+858 QSALDSNGAAVG

-888 VTDYFPTLDP
+888 VADYFPTLDP

-908 AQLWRHLSLSNA
+908 PQLWRHLALSSA
-920 NPAGLAAEVF
+920 NPAGLAAEVL
-930 IGLEDTE
+930 IGLEDTD

-955 VDRDEIQRTSVVTP
+955 VERDEIQQISVVTP
-969 LAVAGWRGASIIT
+969 LAVAGWRGAAVIT

-994 LTFVPM
+994 LTFAPM

-1012 LALGVRKRRLVFIS
+1012 RALGVRKRGLLLIS
-1026 VIEQLV
+1026 VLEQLV

-1038 AAGVGAGLVM
+1038 SAGIGAGLVM
-1048 ARIAIDT
+1048 ARISVDT
-1055 VSQTDSNVNPLP
+1055 ASQTGSNVIPLP

-1077 IGGLV
+1077 IFGLV
-1082 VALLAVGLVVSVLDV
+1082 VALLAVGLVVSAFDV
-1097 ISVRRISVAALVRTS
+1097 ISIRRISIAASVRAS
-1112 GSNG
+1112 GSRG

>member
-1 LAELLIFR
+1 
-9 RRFRSDFY
+9 
-17 QMFALIAG
+17 MFALMVG

-45 LGMRAMLN
+45 LGLRAMLT
-53 QISSSRNMQIV
+53 QLSSSRNMQIV

-113 IMSGPDADIALLG
+113 ITSGPYADVALLG
-126 RFDGILDEVEIT
+126 RFDGVLDEVEIT

-152 YVVAEGLVP
+152 HVVAEGLVP
-161 TKRAGQLGVGVGD
+161 TKRADQLGVGVGD
-174 EIWLTTNPGDLPYLM
+174 EIWLTTKPGDLPYLM

-204 FWLGLAPE
+204 FWMGLAPE
-212 VLEPEGPGPE
+212 VLEPGRPGPQ
-222 ARFQLPLFLTRE
+222 ARFRLPLFLTRE

-256 DAELLERQSPTFTA
+256 DADLLERQSPTFTA
-270 EHIDSVG
+270 DQVDSVG
-277 HELRRRLPESRD
+277 HELRRGLPESRA
-289 ISGLESPLVSLGQK
+289 ISALENPLISLGQK
-303 ISYARIPTLMMGG
+303 ISFARIPTLMMGG

-335 RRRVDTARMWLRGSG
+335 RRRVDTARMWVRGSG

-380 IIAIG
+380 IVAIG
-385 WLPDYESITFG
+385 WLPEYESITFG

-401 HITWHAFAWSI
+401 HISWHAFAWSI

-432 AIGAEHLSNRR
+432 AIGAEQLSNQR

-452 QYLDLLFFLFGGVIL
+452 KYLDLLFFLFGGVIL
-467 WDLSTETSVASVGAD
+467 WDLSTETSVASESGD
-482 QVVTVNPLLVFA
+482 QVITVNPLLVFA
-494 PAIFLAAAV
+494 PAIFLAVAV

-574 SGYEVGADLRVFPVD
+574 SGYEVGADLRVYPVD
-589 LTSGGRTEVLER
+589 LGNGSRTEVLER
-601 LRNIEGVEGVS
+601 LRDIDGIEGVS
-612 AGFRSTGDIRIGG
+612 AGFRSTGDIRLGG
-625 RGAPFEFLAIEPN
+625 RGAPFEFLAIEPS
-638 EYSRIGAFRDDYAA
+638 EYSRIGVFRDDYAA
-652 SDVVALIA
+652 SDVAALIA
-660 KMEFESEIEPL
+660 EMEPDSEIEPL

-734 EIVGLTFFETSTE
+734 EIVGLTFYETTTDE
-747 EMGTP
+747 LGTP

-763 SPLSSMGESR
+763 LSLFSMGESR
-773 TSSAATLVWN
+773 PSSAATLVVTD
-783 LVVLDSFD
+783 LVVLNSFD
-791 GGGVGVWKPL
+791 GGAEGGTGVWKPL
-801 ASSRGSGTRT
+801 ASSRGSGTQT
-811 LGFEYARSTDGESGL
+811 LGFEYARSTGGESRL

-832 DLGIGTDAGFRGV
+832 DLGIGTDAGVRGA

-858 QLALDSNNAAVG
+858 QLALVSNNAAVG

-898 EGGGFAVVAV
+898 EDGGFAVVAV
-908 AQLWRHLSLSNA
+908 AQLWRHLALSSA
-920 NPAGLAAEVF
+920 NSARFGAEVF

-955 VDRDEIQRTSVVTP
+955 FDRDDIQRTSVVTP

-1012 LALGVRKRRLVFIS
+1012 RTLGVRKRGLVFIS

-1048 ARIAIDT
+1048 ARIAVDT
-1055 VSQTDSNVNPLP
+1055 VSQTDSNVNSLP

-1082 VALLAVGLVVSVLDV
+1082 VALLAVGLVVSVFDV
-1097 ISVRRISVAALVRTS
+1097 ISVRRISVAAIVRTS
-1112 GSNG
+1112 GSKG

>member
-1 LAELLIFR
+1 
-9 RRFRSDFY
+9 
-17 QMFALIAG
+17 MFALMVG
-25 VLVMTAILAGAP
+25 VLAMTAILAGAP

-45 LGMRAMLN
+45 LGLRAMLT
-53 QISSSRNMQIV
+53 QLSSSRNMQIV

-113 IMSGPDADIALLG
+113 ITGGPYADVALLG
-126 RFDGILDEVEIT
+126 RFDGVLDEVEIT
-138 DGRAPLSSLERLDT
+138 DGQAPLSSLERLDT
-152 YVVAEGLVP
+152 HVVVEGLVP
-161 TKRAGQLGVGVGD
+161 TERADQLGIGVGD
-174 EIWLTTNPGDLPYLM
+174 EIWLTTKPGDLPYLM
-189 VRVVGLFEPEDVRAD
+189 VRVVGLFEPEDIRSD

-212 VLEPEGPGPE
+212 VLAPERPGPE
-222 ARFQLPLFLTRE
+222 ARFRLPLFLTRE

-242 GPAAIGTNRWLVQL
+242 GPAAIGTNRWLVQF
-256 DAELLERQSPTFTA
+256 DADLLERQSPTFTA
-270 EHIDSVG
+270 EQVDSVG
-277 HELRRRLPESRD
+277 HELRRGLPESRA
-289 ISGLESPLVSLGQK
+289 ISALENPLISLGQK
-303 ISYARIPTLMMGG
+303 ISFARIPTLMMGG

-335 RRRVDTARMWLRGSG
+335 RRRVDTARMWVRGSG

-356 LFLIESALLVILP
+356 LFLIESALLIILP

-380 IIAIG
+380 IVAIG
-385 WLPDYESITFG
+385 WLPEYESITFG

-401 HITWHAFAWSI
+401 HISWHAFAWSI
-412 TGAAVI
+412 TGAAVV
-418 VGYMQWSVLKGDGR
+418 VGYMQWSVLRGDGQ
-432 AIGAEHLSNRR
+432 AIGAEQLSNRR
-443 VEGKPFFQR
+443 VEGKPFFQH

-467 WDLSTETSVASVGAD
+467 WDLSTETSVASESGD
-482 QVVTVNPLLVFA
+482 QVITVNPLLVFA
-494 PAIFLAAAV
+494 PAIFLAVSV

-512 LARLISSGLSRRG
+512 LARLVSSGLSRRG
-525 PAWAHLISTLFARV
+525 PAWAHLISILFARV

-574 SGYEVGADLRVFPVD
+574 SGYEAGADLRVYPVD
-589 LTSGGRTEVLER
+589 LGSGPRTEVLER
-601 LRNIEGVEGVS
+601 LRDIDGVKGIS
-612 AGFRSTGDIRIGG
+612 AGFRSTGDIRLGG
-625 RGAPFEFLAIEPN
+625 RGAPFEFLAIEPS
-638 EYSRIGAFRDDYAA
+638 EYNHIGVFRDDYAA
-652 SDVVALIA
+652 SDVAALIA
-660 KMEFESEIEPL
+660 AMEPDSEIEPL

-734 EIVGLTFFETSTE
+734 EIVGLTFFETTTDE
-747 EMGTP
+747 VGTP

-763 SPLSSMGESR
+763 LPLFSMDESR
-773 TSSAATLVWN
+773 PSSAATLVWD

-791 GGGVGVWKPL
+791 GGTEGGTGVWKPL
-801 ASSRGSGTRT
+801 ASSRGSGTQT
-811 LGFEYARSTDGESGL
+811 LGFEYARSTDGESRL

-832 DLGIGTDAGFRGV
+832 DLGIGTDAGVRGA
-845 VRSLEETVPIVFS
+845 VRSLDETVPIVFS
-858 QLALDSNNAAVG
+858 QLALVSNNAAVG

-898 EGGGFAVVAV
+898 EGGGFAVVGV
-908 AQLWRHLSLSNA
+908 TQLWRHLALSSA
-920 NPAGLAAEVF
+920 NSARFAAEVF

-937 DNAVIDAVSSE
+937 DNAVIDEVSSE
-948 IGGLLSV
+948 IGGLLSL

-982 GGLAVGLAILGL
+982 GGLAVGIAILGL

-1012 LALGVRKRRLVFIS
+1012 RALGVRKRGLVFIS

-1038 AAGVGAGLVM
+1038 AAGVGVGLVM
-1048 ARIAIDT
+1048 ARIAVDT
-1055 VSQTDSNVNPLP
+1055 VSQTDSNVNSLP

-1082 VALLAVGLVVSVLDV
+1082 VAVLAVGLIVSVFDV
-1097 ISVRRISVAALVRTS
+1097 ISVRRISVAAIVRTS
-1112 GSNG
+1112 GSKR

>member
-1 LAELLIFR
+1 
-9 RRFRSDFY
+9 
-17 QMFALIAG
+17 MFALMVG

-45 LGMRAMLN
+45 LGLRAMLT
-53 QISSSRNMQIV
+53 QLSSSRNMQIV

-74 VSAATERVEVAL
+74 VSTATERVEVAL

-113 IMSGPDADIALLG
+113 ITSGPYADIALLG

-152 YVVAEGLVP
+152 HVVAEGLVP
-161 TKRAGQLGVGVGD
+161 TKRADQLGIGVGD
-174 EIWLTTNPGDLPYLM
+174 EIWLTTKPGDLPYLM

-212 VLEPEGPGPE
+212 VLEPGRPGPE
-222 ARFQLPLFLTRE
+222 ARFRLPLFLTRE
-234 ALFGALTG
+234 ALFGAITG

-256 DAELLERQSPTFTA
+256 DADLLERQSPTFTA
-270 EHIDSVG
+270 EQVDSVG
-277 HELRRRLPESRD
+277 NELRRGLPESRA
-289 ISGLESPLVSLGQK
+289 ISALENPLISLGQK
-303 ISYARIPTLMMGG
+303 ISFARIPTLMMGG

-335 RRRVDTARMWLRGSG
+335 RRRVDTARMWARGSG

-380 IIAIG
+380 IVAIG
-385 WLPDYESITFG
+385 WLPEYESITFG

-401 HITWHAFAWSI
+401 HISWHAFAWSI
-412 TGAAVI
+412 TGAAVV

-432 AIGAEHLSNRR
+432 AIGAEQLSNRR

-467 WDLSTETSVASVGAD
+467 WDLSTETSVASESGD
-482 QVVTVNPLLVFA
+482 QVITVNPLLVFA

-549 LGMAAGTAMLSAT
+549 LGMAAGAAMLSAT

-574 SGYEVGADLRVFPVD
+574 SGYEVGADLRVYPVD
-589 LTSGGRTEVLER
+589 LGSGPRTEVLER
-601 LRNIEGVEGVS
+601 LRDIDGVEGVS
-612 AGFRSTGDIRIGG
+612 AGFRSTGDIRLGG
-625 RGAPFEFLAIEPN
+625 RGAPFEFLAIEPS
-638 EYSRIGAFRDDYAA
+638 EYSRIGVFRDDYAA
-652 SDVVALIA
+652 SDVAALIA
-660 KMEFESEIEPL
+660 EMEPDSEIEPL

-701 ANGLSHSVGLGPVNS
+701 ANGLSHSVGLGPVSS

-734 EIVGLTFFETSTE
+734 EIVGLTFFETTTDE
-747 EMGTP
+747 LGTP

-763 SPLSSMGESR
+763 LPLFSMGESR
-773 TSSAATLVWN
+773 PSSAATLVAD

-791 GGGVGVWKPL
+791 DGAEGGVGVWKPL

-811 LGFEYARSTDGESGL
+811 LGFEYARSTDGESRL

-832 DLGIGTDAGFRGV
+832 DLGIGTDAGVRGA

-888 VTDYFPTLDP
+888 VIDYFPTLDP
-898 EGGGFAVVAV
+898 EGGGFAVVPV
-908 AQLWRHLSLSNA
+908 AQLWRHLALSSA
-920 NPAGLAAEVF
+920 NSARFVAEVF

-948 IGGLLSV
+948 IGGLFSV

-1012 LALGVRKRRLVFIS
+1012 RALGVRKRGLVFIS

-1048 ARIAIDT
+1048 ARIAVDT
-1055 VSQTDSNVNPLP
+1055 VSQTDSNVYSLP

-1082 VALLAVGLVVSVLDV
+1082 VALLAVGLVVSVFDV
-1097 ISVRRISVAALVRTS
+1097 ISVRRISVAAIVRTS
-1112 GSNG
+1112 GSKG

>member
-1 LAELLIFR
+1 
-9 RRFRSDFY
+9 
-17 QMFALIAG
+17 MFALMVG
-25 VLVMTAILAGAP
+25 VLAMTAILAGAP

-45 LGMRAMLN
+45 LGLRAMLT
-53 QISSSRNMQIV
+53 QLSSSRNMQIV

-113 IMSGPDADIALLG
+113 ITGGPYADVALLG
-126 RFDGILDEVEIT
+126 RFDGVLDEVEIT
-138 DGRAPLSSLERLDT
+138 DGQAPLSSLERLDT
-152 YVVAEGLVP
+152 HVVVEGLVP
-161 TKRAGQLGVGVGD
+161 TERADQLGIGVGD
-174 EIWLTTNPGDLPYLM
+174 EIWLTTKPGDLPYLM
-189 VRVVGLFEPEDVRAD
+189 VRVVGLFEPEDIRSD

-212 VLEPEGPGPE
+212 VLAPERPGPE
-222 ARFQLPLFLTRE
+222 ARFRLPLFLTRE

-242 GPAAIGTNRWLVQL
+242 GPAAIGTNRWLVQF
-256 DAELLERQSPTFTA
+256 DADLLERQSPTFTA
-270 EHIDSVG
+270 EQVDSVG
-277 HELRRRLPESRD
+277 HELRRGLPESRA
-289 ISGLESPLVSLGQK
+289 ISALENPLISLGQK
-303 ISYARIPTLMMGG
+303 ISFARIPTLMMGG

-335 RRRVDTARMWLRGSG
+335 RRRVDTARMWVRGSG

-380 IIAIG
+380 IVAIG
-385 WLPDYESITFG
+385 WLPEYESITFG

-401 HITWHAFAWSI
+401 HISWHAFAWSI
-412 TGAAVI
+412 TGAAVV
-418 VGYMQWSVLKGDGR
+418 VGYMQWSVLRGDGQ
-432 AIGAEHLSNRR
+432 AIGAEQLSNRR
-443 VEGKPFFQR
+443 VEGKPFFQH

-467 WDLSTETSVASVGAD
+467 WDLSTETSVASESGD
-482 QVVTVNPLLVFA
+482 QVITVNPLLVFA
-494 PAIFLAAAV
+494 PAIFLAVSV

-525 PAWAHLISTLFARV
+525 PAWAHLISMLFARV

-562 VAATLQQSSVDQ
+562 VAATLQQNSVDQ
-574 SGYEVGADLRVFPVD
+574 SGYEAGADLRVYPVD
-589 LTSGGRTEVLER
+589 LGSGPRTEVLER
-601 LRNIEGVEGVS
+601 LRDIDGVKGIS
-612 AGFRSTGDIRIGG
+612 AGFRSTGDIRLGG
-625 RGAPFEFLAIEPN
+625 RGAPFEFLAIEPS
-638 EYSRIGAFRDDYAA
+638 EYNHIGVFRDDYAA
-652 SDVVALIA
+652 SDVAALIA
-660 KMEFESEIEPL
+660 AMEPDSEIEPL

-734 EIVGLTFFETSTE
+734 EIVGLTFFETTTDE
-747 EMGTP
+747 VGTP

-763 SPLSSMGESR
+763 LPLFSMDESR
-773 TSSAATLVWN
+773 PSSAATLVWD

-791 GGGVGVWKPL
+791 GGAEGGTGVWKPL
-801 ASSRGSGTRT
+801 ASSRGSGTQT
-811 LGFEYARSTDGESGL
+811 LGFEYARSTDGESRL

-832 DLGIGTDAGFRGV
+832 DLGIGTDAGVRGA
-845 VRSLEETVPIVFS
+845 VRSLDETVPIVFS
-858 QLALDSNNAAVG
+858 QLALVSNNAAVG

-888 VTDYFPTLDP
+888 VADYFPTLDP
-898 EGGGFAVVAV
+898 EGGGFAVAGVT
-908 AQLWRHLSLSNA
+908 QLWRHLALSSA
-920 NPAGLAAEVF
+920 NSARFAAEVF

-937 DNAVIDAVSSE
+937 DNAVIDEVSSE
-948 IGGLLSV
+948 IGGLLSL

-1012 LALGVRKRRLVFIS
+1012 RALGVRKRGLVFIS

-1038 AAGVGAGLVM
+1038 AAGVGVGLVM
-1048 ARIAIDT
+1048 ARIAVDT
-1055 VSQTDSNVNPLP
+1055 VSQTDSNVNSLP

-1082 VALLAVGLVVSVLDV
+1082 VAVLAVGLIVSVFDV
-1097 ISVRRISVAALVRTS
+1097 ISVRRISVAAIVRTS
-1112 GSNG
+1112 GSKR

>member
-1 LAELLIFR
+1 
-9 RRFRSDFY
+9 
-17 QMFALIAG
+17 MFALMVG
-25 VLVMTAILAGAP
+25 VLAMTAILAGAP

-45 LGMRAMLN
+45 LGLRAMLT
-53 QISSSRNMQIV
+53 QLSSSRNMQIV

-113 IMSGPDADIALLG
+113 ITGGPYADVALLG
-126 RFDGILDEVEIT
+126 RFDGVLDEVEIT
-138 DGRAPLSSLERLDT
+138 DGQAPLSSLERLDT
-152 YVVAEGLVP
+152 HVVVEGLVP
-161 TKRAGQLGVGVGD
+161 TERADQLGIGVGD
-174 EIWLTTNPGDLPYLM
+174 EIWLTTKPGDLPYLM
-189 VRVVGLFEPEDVRAD
+189 VRVVGLFEPEDIRSD

-212 VLEPEGPGPE
+212 VLAPERPGPE
-222 ARFQLPLFLTRE
+222 ARFRLPLFLTRE

-242 GPAAIGTNRWLVQL
+242 GPAAIGTNRWLVQF
-256 DAELLERQSPTFTA
+256 DADLLERQSPTFTA
-270 EHIDSVG
+270 EQVDSVG
-277 HELRRRLPESRD
+277 HELRRGLPESRA
-289 ISGLESPLVSLGQK
+289 ISALENPLISLGQK
-303 ISYARIPTLMMGG
+303 ISFARIPTLMMGG

-335 RRRVDTARMWLRGSG
+335 RRRVDTARMWVRGSG

-380 IIAIG
+380 IVAIG
-385 WLPDYESITFG
+385 WLPEYESITFG

-401 HITWHAFAWSI
+401 HISWHAFAWSI
-412 TGAAVI
+412 TGAAVV
-418 VGYMQWSVLKGDGR
+418 VGYMQWSVLKGDGQ
-432 AIGAEHLSNRR
+432 AIGAEQLSNRR
-443 VEGKPFFQR
+443 VEGKPFFQH

-467 WDLSTETSVASVGAD
+467 WDLSTETSVASESGD
-482 QVVTVNPLLVFA
+482 QVITVNPLLVFA
-494 PAIFLAAAV
+494 PAIFLAVSV

-525 PAWAHLISTLFARV
+525 PAWAHLISMLFARV

-562 VAATLQQSSVDQ
+562 VAATLQQNSVDQ
-574 SGYEVGADLRVFPVD
+574 SGYEAGADLRVYPVD
-589 LTSGGRTEVLER
+589 LGSGPRTEVLER
-601 LRNIEGVEGVS
+601 LRDIDGVKGIS
-612 AGFRSTGDIRIGG
+612 AGFRSTGDIRLGG
-625 RGAPFEFLAIEPN
+625 RGAPFEFLAIEPS
-638 EYSRIGAFRDDYAA
+638 EYNHIGVFRDDYAA
-652 SDVVALIA
+652 SDVAALIA
-660 KMEFESEIEPL
+660 AMEPDSEIEPL

-728 IAIRPV
+728 IAVRPV
-734 EIVGLTFFETSTE
+734 EIVGLTFFETTTDE
-747 EMGTP
+747 VGTP

-763 SPLSSMGESR
+763 LPLFSMDESR
-773 TSSAATLVWN
+773 PSSAATLVWD

-791 GGGVGVWKPL
+791 GGAEGGTGVWKPL
-801 ASSRGSGTRT
+801 ASSRGSGTQT
-811 LGFEYARSTDGESGL
+811 LGFEYARSTDGESRL

-832 DLGIGTDAGFRGV
+832 DLGIGTDAGVRGA
-845 VRSLEETVPIVFS
+845 VRSLDETVPIVFS
-858 QLALDSNNAAVG
+858 QLALVSNNAAVG

-888 VTDYFPTLDP
+888 VADYFPTLDP
-898 EGGGFAVVAV
+898 EGGGFAVVGV
-908 AQLWRHLSLSNA
+908 TQLWRHLALSSA
-920 NPAGLAAEVF
+920 NSARFAAEVF

-937 DNAVIDAVSSE
+937 DNAVIDEVSSE
-948 IGGLLSV
+948 IGGLLSL

-1012 LALGVRKRRLVFIS
+1012 RALGVRKRGLVFIS

-1038 AAGVGAGLVM
+1038 AAGVGVGLVM
-1048 ARIAIDT
+1048 ARIAVDT
-1055 VSQTDSNVNPLP
+1055 VSQTDSNVNSLP

-1082 VALLAVGLVVSVLDV
+1082 VAVLAVGLIVSVFDV
-1097 ISVRRISVAALVRTS
+1097 ISVRRISVAAIVRTS
-1112 GSNG
+1112 GSKR

>member
-1 LAELLIFR
+1 
-9 RRFRSDFY
+9 
-17 QMFALIAG
+17 MFALIVG

-45 LGMRAMLN
+45 LGLRAMLT
-53 QISSSRNMQIV
+53 QLSSSRNMQIV

-113 IMSGPDADIALLG
+113 ITGGPYADVALLG
-126 RFDGILDEVEIT
+126 RFDGVLDEVEIT
-138 DGRAPLSSLERLDT
+138 DGQAPLSSLERLDT
-152 YVVAEGLVP
+152 HVVVEGLVP
-161 TKRAGQLGVGVGD
+161 TKRADQLGIGVGD
-174 EIWLTTNPGDLPYLM
+174 EIWLTTKPGDLPYLM
-189 VRVVGLFEPEDVRAD
+189 VRVVGLFEPEDIRSD

-212 VLEPEGPGPE
+212 VLAPGRPGPE
-222 ARFQLPLFLTRE
+222 ARFRLPLFLTRE

-256 DAELLERQSPTFTA
+256 DADLLERQSPTFTA
-270 EHIDSVG
+270 EQVDSVG
-277 HELRRRLPESRD
+277 HELRRGLPESRA
-289 ISGLESPLVSLGQK
+289 ISALENPLISLGQK
-303 ISYARIPTLMMGG
+303 ISFARIPTLMMGG

-335 RRRVDTARMWLRGSG
+335 RRRVDTARMWVRGSG

-380 IIAIG
+380 IVAIG
-385 WLPDYESITFG
+385 WLPEYESITFG

-401 HITWHAFAWSI
+401 HISWHAFAWSI
-412 TGAAVI
+412 TGAAVV
-418 VGYMQWSVLKGDGR
+418 VGYMQWSVLKGDGQ
-432 AIGAEHLSNRR
+432 AIGAEQLSNRR
-443 VEGKPFFQR
+443 VEGKPFFQH

-467 WDLSTETSVASVGAD
+467 WDLSTETSVASESGD
-482 QVVTVNPLLVFA
+482 QVITVNPLLVFA
-494 PAIFLAAAV
+494 PAIFLAVSV

-525 PAWAHLISTLFARV
+525 PTWAHLISMLFARV

-574 SGYEVGADLRVFPVD
+574 SGYEAGADLRVYPVD
-589 LTSGGRTEVLER
+589 LGSGPRTEVLER
-601 LRNIEGVEGVS
+601 LRDIDGVKGIS
-612 AGFRSTGDIRIGG
+612 AGFRSTGDIRLGG
-625 RGAPFEFLAIEPN
+625 RGAPFEFLAIEPS
-638 EYSRIGAFRDDYAA
+638 EYSHIGVFRDDYAA
-652 SDVVALIA
+652 SDVAALIA
-660 KMEFESEIEPL
+660 AMEPDSEIEPL

-734 EIVGLTFFETSTE
+734 EIVGLTFFETTTDE
-747 EMGTP
+747 LGTP

-763 SPLSSMGESR
+763 LPLFSMDESR
-773 TSSAATLVWN
+773 PSSAATLVWD

-791 GGGVGVWKPL
+791 GGAEGGTGVWKPL
-801 ASSRGSGTRT
+801 ASSRGSGTQT
-811 LGFEYARSTDGESGL
+811 LGFEYARSTDGESRL

-832 DLGIGTDAGFRGV
+832 DLGIGTDAGVRGA
-845 VRSLEETVPIVFS
+845 VRSLDETVPIVFS
-858 QLALDSNNAAVG
+858 QLALVSNNAAVG

-898 EGGGFAVVAV
+898 EGGGFAVVGV
-908 AQLWRHLSLSNA
+908 TQLWRHLALSSA
-920 NPAGLAAEVF
+920 NSARFAAEVF

-948 IGGLLSV
+948 IGGLLSL

-1012 LALGVRKRRLVFIS
+1012 RALGVRKRGLVFIS

-1038 AAGVGAGLVM
+1038 AAGVGVGLVM
-1048 ARIAIDT
+1048 ARIAVDT
-1055 VSQTDSNVNPLP
+1055 VSQTDSNVNSLP

-1082 VALLAVGLVVSVLDV
+1082 VALLAVGLIVSVFDV
-1097 ISVRRISVAALVRTS
+1097 ISVRRISVAAIVRTS
-1112 GSNG
+1112 GSKR

>member
-1 LAELLIFR
+1 
-9 RRFRSDFY
+9 
-17 QMFALIAG
+17 MFALMVG

-45 LGMRAMLN
+45 LGLRAMLT
-53 QISSSRNMQIV
+53 QLSSSRNMQIV

-113 IMSGPDADIALLG
+113 ITSGPYADIALLG
-126 RFDGILDEVEIT
+126 RFDGVLDEVEIT

-152 YVVAEGLVP
+152 HVVAEGLVP
-161 TKRAGQLGVGVGD
+161 TKRANQLRISVGD
-174 EIWLTTNPGDLPYLM
+174 EIWLTTTPDDLPYLM
-189 VRVVGLFEPEDVRAD
+189 VRVVGLFEPEDIRAD

-212 VLEPEGPGPE
+212 VLEPGRPRPE
-222 ARFQLPLFLTRE
+222 ARFRLPLFLPRE

-242 GPAAIGTNRWLVQL
+242 GPAAIGTNRWLVQI
-256 DAELLERQSPTFTA
+256 DDDLLERQSPTFTA
-270 EHIDSVG
+270 EQIDSVG
-277 HELRRRLPESRD
+277 HELRRGLPESRA
-289 ISGLESPLVSLGQK
+289 ISALENPLISLGQK
-303 ISYARIPTLMMGG
+303 INFARIPTLMMGG
-316 VLLLAAGYYSIMA
+316 VLLLTAGYYSIMA

-335 RRRVDTARMWLRGSG
+335 RRRVDTVRMWLRGSG

-356 LFLIESALLVILP
+356 LFLIESVLLVILP
-369 AVVAPFVAYGA
+369 AAVAPFVAYGA
-380 IIAIG
+380 IVAIG
-385 WLPDYESITFG
+385 WLPEYESITFG
-396 LGMPV
+396 LSMPV

-418 VGYMQWSVLKGDGR
+418 VGYMQWSMLKGDGR
-432 AIGAEHLSNRR
+432 AIGAEQLSNHR

-467 WDLSTETSVASVGAD
+467 WDLSTETSVASESGD
-482 QVVTVNPLLVFA
+482 QVITVNPLLVFA
-494 PAIFLAAAV
+494 PAIFLAVAV

-512 LARLISSGLSRRG
+512 LARLISSGLSRPG

-562 VAATLQQSSVDQ
+562 VAETLQQSSVDQ
-574 SGYEVGADLRVFPVD
+574 SGYEVGADLRVYPVD
-589 LTSGGRTEVLER
+589 LGGGPRTEVLER
-601 LRNIEGVEGVS
+601 LRDIDGVEGVS
-612 AGFRSTGDIRIGG
+612 AGFRSTGDIRLGG
-625 RGAPFEFLAIEPN
+625 QGAPFEFLAIEPS
-638 EYSRIGAFRDDYAA
+638 EYSRIGLFRDDYAA
-652 SDVVALIA
+652 SDVAALIA
-660 KMEFESEIEPL
+660 EMEPDSEIEPL
-671 LVPELADR
+671 LVPKLADR
-679 VGLRMRSNLIERNIK
+679 VGLWMRSNLIESNIK

-701 ANGLSHSVGLGPVNS
+701 ANGLSHSVGLGPVS
-716 RDWQVRM
+716 GRDWQWRM
-723 GFIPG
+723 GLIPG

-734 EIVGLTFFETSTE
+734 EIVGLTFFETTTDE
-747 EMGTP
+747 LGTP
-752 ISIQVDDLMYE
+752 ISIQVDDLMYGL
-763 SPLSSMGESR
+763 PLFSMGESR
-773 TSSAATLVWN
+773 PSSAATQFAD

-791 GGGVGVWKPL
+791 GGAESGVGVWKPL
-801 ASSRGSGTRT
+801 ASSRGSGTQT
-811 LGFEYARSTDGESGL
+811 LGFEYARTTDGGSRL

-832 DLGIGTDAGFRGV
+832 DLGIGTDAGVRGA

-870 DLSVVH
+870 DISVVH

-888 VTDYFPTLDP
+888 VADYFPTLDP
-898 EGGGFAVVAV
+898 EGGGFAVVPV
-908 AQLWRHLSLSNA
+908 AQLWRHLALSSA
-920 NPAGLAAEVF
+920 NSARFVAEVF
-930 IGLEDTE
+930 IGLEDTK
-937 DNAVIDAVSSE
+937 DNSVIDAVSSE
-948 IGGLLSV
+948 IGGHLSV

-1012 LALGVRKRRLVFIS
+1012 RALGVRKRGLVFMS

-1038 AAGVGAGLVM
+1038 AAGVGSGLVM
-1048 ARIAIDT
+1048 ARIAVDT
-1055 VSQTDSNVNPLP
+1055 VSQTDSNVSSLP

-1082 VALLAVGLVVSVLDV
+1082 VALLAVGLVVSVFDV
-1097 ISVRRISVAALVRTS
+1097 ISVRRISVATIVRIS
-1112 GSNG
+1112 GSKG

>member
-1 LAELLIFR
+1 
-9 RRFRSDFY
+9 
-17 QMFALIAG
+17 MFALMVG

-37 MYLSTIES
+37 MYLSSIES
-45 LGMRAMLN
+45 LGLRAMLT
-53 QISSSRNMQIV
+53 QLSSSRNMQIV
-64 VDGLPLTDRS
+64 VDELPLTDRS
-74 VSAATERVEVAL
+74 VSAATERVELAL

-91 LVVNIGQESH
+91 LVLSIGQESH
-101 TREHYWATDAQS
+101 TREHYWATDAQATT
-113 IMSGPDADIALLG
+113 GEPYVDIALLG
-126 RFDGILDEVEIT
+126 RFDGLLDVVELT
-138 DGRAPLSSLERLDT
+138 AGRTPFSSLERLDT

-161 TKRAGQLGVGVGD
+161 TKRADQLGINVGD
-174 EIWLTTNPGDLPYLM
+174 EIWLTTTPGDLPYLM

-204 FWLGLAPE
+204 FWMGLAPE
-212 VLEPEGPGPE
+212 VLEPEPPE
-222 ARFQLPLFLTRE
+222 PDARLPLPLFLTRE

-242 GPAAIGTNRWLVQL
+242 GPAAIGTNRWMVQI
-256 DAELLERQSPTFTA
+256 DAYVLERQSPTFTA
-270 EHIDSVG
+270 DQVDSVG
-277 HELRRRLPESRD
+277 HELRRGLPESRA
-289 ISGLESPLVSLGQK
+289 ISGLKNPLISLGQQ
-303 ISYARIPTLMMGG
+303 IRFAQIPTMMMGG

-380 IIAIG
+380 ISAIG
-385 WLPDYESITFG
+385 WLPEYESIAFG
-396 LGMPV
+396 MGMPV
-401 HITWHAFAWSI
+401 HISWHAFAWSI
-412 TGAAVI
+412 TGAAVV

-432 AIGAEHLSNRR
+432 ATGTNQLSNRR

-467 WDLSTETSVASVGAD
+467 WDLSTETSVVSESAD
-482 QVVTVNPLLVFA
+482 QVITVNPLLVFA
-494 PAIFLAAAV
+494 PAIFLAVAV

-549 LGMAAGTAMLSAT
+549 LGMAAGSAMLSAT

-589 LTSGGRTEVLER
+589 LRSGDRTDVLDR
-601 LRNIEGVEGVS
+601 LRNIDGVEGIS
-612 AGFRSTGDIRIGG
+612 AGFRSTGDIRLGG
-625 RGAPFEFLAIEPN
+625 RGEPFEFLAIEPS
-638 EYSRIGAFRDDYAA
+638 EYSRIGVFREDYAT
-652 SDVVALIA
+652 SDVAALIA
-660 KMEFESEIEPL
+660 EMEPDSEIEPL

-701 ANGLSHSVGLGPVNS
+701 AKGFAHSVGLGPVNS
-716 RDWQVRM
+716 HDWQVRM
-723 GFIPG
+723 GSIPE
-728 IAIRPV
+728 IAIKPV
-734 EIVGLTFFETSTE
+734 EIVGLTFFDTTTE
-747 EMGTP
+747 EQGTP

-763 SPLSSMGESR
+763 LPPLSMDESR
-773 TSSAATLVWN
+773 PSSAAALVWD

-791 GGGVGVWKPL
+791 GGAEDGVGVWKPL
-801 ASSRGSGTRT
+801 ASSQGSGTQT
-811 LGFEYARSTDGESGL
+811 MGFEYARSTDGESGL
-826 DNGLQI
+826 DSGLQI
-832 DLGIGTDAGFRGV
+832 DLGIGTDAGFRGA

-858 QLALDSNNAAVG
+858 QSALDSNGAAVG

-888 VTDYFPTLDP
+888 VADYFPTLDP

-908 AQLWRHLSLSNA
+908 PQLWRHLALSSA
-920 NPAGLAAEVF
+920 NPAGLAAEVL
-930 IGLEDTE
+930 IGLEDTD

-955 VDRDEIQRTSVVTP
+955 VERDEIQQISVVTP
-969 LAVAGWRGASIIT
+969 LAVAGWRGAAVIT

-994 LTFVPM
+994 LTFAPM

-1012 LALGVRKRRLVFIS
+1012 RALGVRKRGLLLIS
-1026 VIEQLV
+1026 VLEQLV

-1038 AAGVGAGLVM
+1038 SAGIGAGLVM
-1048 ARIAIDT
+1048 ARISVDT
-1055 VSQTDSNVNPLP
+1055 ASQTGSNVIPLP

-1077 IGGLV
+1077 IFGLV
-1082 VALLAVGLVVSVLDV
+1082 VALLAVGLVVSAFDV
-1097 ISVRRISVAALVRTS
+1097 ISIRRISIAASVRAS
-1112 GSNG
+1112 GSRG

>member
-1 LAELLIFR
+1 
-9 RRFRSDFY
+9 
-17 QMFALIAG
+17 MFALMVG
-25 VLVMTAILAGAP
+25 VLAMTAILAGAP

-45 LGMRAMLN
+45 LGLRAMLT
-53 QISSSRNMQIV
+53 QLSSSRNMQIV

-113 IMSGPDADIALLG
+113 ITGGPYADVALLG
-126 RFDGILDEVEIT
+126 RFDGVLDEVEIT
-138 DGRAPLSSLERLDT
+138 DGQAPLSSLERLDT
-152 YVVAEGLVP
+152 HVVVEGLVP
-161 TKRAGQLGVGVGD
+161 TERADQLGIGVGD
-174 EIWLTTNPGDLPYLM
+174 EIWLTTKPGDLPYLM
-189 VRVVGLFEPEDVRAD
+189 VRVVGLFEPEDIRSD

-212 VLEPEGPGPE
+212 VLAPGRPGPE
-222 ARFQLPLFLTRE
+222 ARFRLPLFLTRE

-242 GPAAIGTNRWLVQL
+242 GPAAIGTNRWLVQF
-256 DAELLERQSPTFTA
+256 DADLLERQSPTFTA
-270 EHIDSVG
+270 EQVDSVG
-277 HELRRRLPESRD
+277 HELRRGLPESRA
-289 ISGLESPLVSLGQK
+289 ISALENPLISLGQK
-303 ISYARIPTLMMGG
+303 ISFARIPTLMMGG

-335 RRRVDTARMWLRGSG
+335 RRRVDTARMWVRGSG

-380 IIAIG
+380 IVAIG
-385 WLPDYESITFG
+385 WLPEYESITFG

-401 HITWHAFAWSI
+401 HISWHAFAWSI
-412 TGAAVI
+412 TGAAVV
-418 VGYMQWSVLKGDGR
+418 VGYMQWSVLKGDGQ
-432 AIGAEHLSNRR
+432 AIGAEQLSNRR
-443 VEGKPFFQR
+443 VEGKPFFQH

-467 WDLSTETSVASVGAD
+467 WDLSTETSVASESGD
-482 QVVTVNPLLVFA
+482 QVITVNPLLVFA
-494 PAIFLAAAV
+494 PAIFLAVSV

-525 PAWAHLISTLFARV
+525 PAWAHLISMLFARV

-562 VAATLQQSSVDQ
+562 VAATLQQNSVDQ
-574 SGYEVGADLRVFPVD
+574 SGYEAGADLRVYPVD
-589 LTSGGRTEVLER
+589 LGSGPRTEVLER
-601 LRNIEGVEGVS
+601 LRDIDGVKGIS
-612 AGFRSTGDIRIGG
+612 AGFRSTGDIRLGG
-625 RGAPFEFLAIEPN
+625 RGAPFEFLAIEPS
-638 EYSRIGAFRDDYAA
+638 EYNHIGVFRDDYAA
-652 SDVVALIA
+652 SDVAALIA
-660 KMEFESEIEPL
+660 AMEPDSEIEPL

-734 EIVGLTFFETSTE
+734 EIVGLTFFETTTDE
-747 EMGTP
+747 VGTP

-763 SPLSSMGESR
+763 LPLFSMDESR
-773 TSSAATLVWN
+773 PSSAATLVWD

-791 GGGVGVWKPL
+791 GGAEGGTGVWKPL
-801 ASSRGSGTRT
+801 ASSRGSGTQT
-811 LGFEYARSTDGESGL
+811 LGFEYARSTDGESRL

-832 DLGIGTDAGFRGV
+832 DLGIGTDAGVRGA
-845 VRSLEETVPIVFS
+845 VRSLDETVPIVFS
-858 QLALDSNNAAVG
+858 QLALVSNNAAVG

-888 VTDYFPTLDP
+888 VADYFPTLDP
-898 EGGGFAVVAV
+898 EGGGFAVVGV
-908 AQLWRHLSLSNA
+908 TQLWRHLALSSA
-920 NPAGLAAEVF
+920 NSARFAAEVF

-937 DNAVIDAVSSE
+937 DNAVIDEVSSE
-948 IGGLLSV
+948 IGGLLSL

-1012 LALGVRKRRLVFIS
+1012 RALGVRKRGLVFIS

-1038 AAGVGAGLVM
+1038 AAGVGVGLVM
-1048 ARIAIDT
+1048 ARIAVDT
-1055 VSQTDSNVNPLP
+1055 VSQTDSNVNSLP

-1082 VALLAVGLVVSVLDV
+1082 VAVLAVGLIVSVFDV
-1097 ISVRRISVAALVRTS
+1097 ISVRRISVAAIVRTS
-1112 GSNG
+1112 GSKR

>member
-1 LAELLIFR
+1 
-9 RRFRSDFY
+9 
-17 QMFALIAG
+17 MFALIVG

-45 LGMRAMLN
+45 LGLRAMLT
-53 QISSSRNMQIV
+53 QLSSSRNMQIV

-113 IMSGPDADIALLG
+113 ITSGPYADVALLG
-126 RFDGILDEVEIT
+126 RFDGVLDEVEIT

-152 YVVAEGLVP
+152 HVVAEGLVP
-161 TKRAGQLGVGVGD
+161 TKRADQLGVGVGD
-174 EIWLTTNPGDLPYLM
+174 EIWLTTKPGDLPYLM

-204 FWLGLAPE
+204 FWMGLAPE
-212 VLEPEGPGPE
+212 VLEPGRPGPQ
-222 ARFQLPLFLTRE
+222 ARFRLPLFLTRE
-234 ALFGALTG
+234 ALFGALSG

-256 DAELLERQSPTFTA
+256 DADLLERQSPTFTA
-270 EHIDSVG
+270 DQVDSVG
-277 HELRRRLPESRD
+277 HELRRGLPESRA
-289 ISGLESPLVSLGQK
+289 ISALENPLISLGQK
-303 ISYARIPTLMMGG
+303 ISFARIPTLMMGG

-335 RRRVDTARMWLRGSG
+335 RRRVDTARMWVRGSG

-380 IIAIG
+380 IVAIG
-385 WLPDYESITFG
+385 WLPEYESITFG

-401 HITWHAFAWSI
+401 HISWHAFAWSI

-432 AIGAEHLSNRR
+432 AIGAEQLSNHR

-452 QYLDLLFFLFGGVIL
+452 KYLDLLFFLFGGVIL
-467 WDLSTETSVASVGAD
+467 WDLSTETSVASESGD
-482 QVVTVNPLLVFA
+482 QVITVNPLLVFA
-494 PAIFLAAAV
+494 PAIFLAVAV

-574 SGYEVGADLRVFPVD
+574 SGYEVGADLRVYPVD
-589 LTSGGRTEVLER
+589 LGNGSRTEVLER
-601 LRNIEGVEGVS
+601 LRDIDGIEGVS
-612 AGFRSTGDIRIGG
+612 AGFRSTGDIRLGG
-625 RGAPFEFLAIEPN
+625 RGAPFEFLAIEPS
-638 EYSRIGAFRDDYAA
+638 EYSRIGVFRDDYAA
-652 SDVVALIA
+652 SDVAALIA
-660 KMEFESEIEPL
+660 EMEPDSEIEPL
-671 LVPELADR
+671 LVPELAYR
-679 VGLRMRSNLIERNIK
+679 VGLRMRSNLIDRNIK

-734 EIVGLTFFETSTE
+734 EIVGLTFYETTTDE
-747 EMGTP
+747 LGTP

-763 SPLSSMGESR
+763 LSLFSMGESR
-773 TSSAATLVWN
+773 PSSAATLVVTD
-783 LVVLDSFD
+783 LVVLNSFD
-791 GGGVGVWKPL
+791 GGAEGGTGVWKPL
-801 ASSRGSGTRT
+801 ASSRGSGTQT
-811 LGFEYARSTDGESGL
+811 LGFEYARSTGGEPRL

-832 DLGIGTDAGFRGV
+832 DLGIGTDAGVRGA

-858 QLALDSNNAAVG
+858 QLALVSNNAAVG

-898 EGGGFAVVAV
+898 EDGGFAVVAV
-908 AQLWRHLSLSNA
+908 AQLWRHLALSSA
-920 NPAGLAAEVF
+920 NSARFGAEVF

-955 VDRDEIQRTSVVTP
+955 VDRDDIQRTSVVTP

-1012 LALGVRKRRLVFIS
+1012 RTLGVRKRGLVFIS

-1048 ARIAIDT
+1048 ARIAVDT
-1055 VSQTDSNVNPLP
+1055 VSQTDSNVNSLP

-1082 VALLAVGLVVSVLDV
+1082 VALLAVGLVVSVFDV
-1097 ISVRRISVAALVRTS
+1097 ISVKRISVAAIVRTS
-1112 GSNG
+1112 GSKG

>member
-1 LAELLIFR
+1 
-9 RRFRSDFY
+9 
-17 QMFALIAG
+17 MFALMVG
-25 VLVMTAILAGAP
+25 VLAMTAILAGAP

-45 LGMRAMLN
+45 LGLRAMLT
-53 QISSSRNMQIV
+53 QLSSSRNMQIV

-113 IMSGPDADIALLG
+113 ITGGPYADVALLG
-126 RFDGILDEVEIT
+126 RFDGVLDEVEIT
-138 DGRAPLSSLERLDT
+138 DGQAPLSSLERLDT
-152 YVVAEGLVP
+152 HVVVEGLVP
-161 TKRAGQLGVGVGD
+161 TERADQLGIGVGD
-174 EIWLTTNPGDLPYLM
+174 EIWLTTKPGDLPYLM
-189 VRVVGLFEPEDVRAD
+189 VRVVGLFEPEDIRSD

-212 VLEPEGPGPE
+212 VLAPERPGPE
-222 ARFQLPLFLTRE
+222 ARFRLPLFLTRE

-242 GPAAIGTNRWLVQL
+242 GPAAIGTNRWLVQF
-256 DAELLERQSPTFTA
+256 DADLLERQSPTFTA
-270 EHIDSVG
+270 EQVDSVG
-277 HELRRRLPESRD
+277 HELRRGLPESRA
-289 ISGLESPLVSLGQK
+289 ISALENPLISLGQK
-303 ISYARIPTLMMGG
+303 ISFARIPTLMMGG

-335 RRRVDTARMWLRGSG
+335 RRRVDTARMWVRGSG

-380 IIAIG
+380 IVAIG
-385 WLPDYESITFG
+385 WLPEYESITFG

-401 HITWHAFAWSI
+401 HISWHAFAWSI
-412 TGAAVI
+412 TGAAVV
-418 VGYMQWSVLKGDGR
+418 VGYMQWSVLKGDGQ
-432 AIGAEHLSNRR
+432 AIGAEQLSNRR
-443 VEGKPFFQR
+443 VEGKPFFQH

-467 WDLSTETSVASVGAD
+467 WDLSTETSVASESGD
-482 QVVTVNPLLVFA
+482 QVITVNPLLVFA
-494 PAIFLAAAV
+494 PAIFLAVSV

-525 PAWAHLISTLFARV
+525 PAWAHLISMLFARV

-562 VAATLQQSSVDQ
+562 VAATLQQNSVDQ
-574 SGYEVGADLRVFPVD
+574 SGYEAGADLRVYPVD
-589 LTSGGRTEVLER
+589 LGSGPRTEVLER
-601 LRNIEGVEGVS
+601 LRDIDGVKGIS
-612 AGFRSTGDIRIGG
+612 AGFRSTGDIRLGG
-625 RGAPFEFLAIEPN
+625 RGAPFEFLAIEPS
-638 EYSRIGAFRDDYAA
+638 EYNHIGVFRDDYAA
-652 SDVVALIA
+652 SDVAALIA
-660 KMEFESEIEPL
+660 AMEPDSEIEPL

-734 EIVGLTFFETSTE
+734 EIVGLTFFETTTDE
-747 EMGTP
+747 VGTP

-763 SPLSSMGESR
+763 LPLFSMDESR
-773 TSSAATLVWN
+773 PSSAATLVWD

-791 GGGVGVWKPL
+791 GGAEGGTGVWKPL
-801 ASSRGSGTRT
+801 ASSRGSGTQT
-811 LGFEYARSTDGESGL
+811 LGFEYARSTDGESRL

-832 DLGIGTDAGFRGV
+832 DLGIGTDAGVRGA
-845 VRSLEETVPIVFS
+845 VRSLDETVPIVFS
-858 QLALDSNNAAVG
+858 QLALVSNNAAVG

-888 VTDYFPTLDP
+888 VADYFPTLDP
-898 EGGGFAVVAV
+898 EGGGFAVVGV
-908 AQLWRHLSLSNA
+908 TQLWRHLALSSA
-920 NPAGLAAEVF
+920 NSARFAAEVF

-937 DNAVIDAVSSE
+937 DNAVIDEVSSE
-948 IGGLLSV
+948 IGGLLSL

-1012 LALGVRKRRLVFIS
+1012 RALGVRKRGLVFIS

-1038 AAGVGAGLVM
+1038 AAGVGVGLVM
-1048 ARIAIDT
+1048 ARIAVDT
-1055 VSQTDSNVNPLP
+1055 VSQTDSNVNSLP

-1082 VALLAVGLVVSVLDV
+1082 VAVLAVGLIVSVFDV
-1097 ISVRRISVAALVRTS
+1097 ISVRRISVAAIVRTS
-1112 GSNG
+1112 GSKR

>member
-1 LAELLIFR
+1 
-9 RRFRSDFY
+9 
-17 QMFALIAG
+17 MFALMVG
-25 VLVMTAILAGAP
+25 VLAMTAILAGAP

-45 LGMRAMLN
+45 LGLRAMLT
-53 QISSSRNMQIV
+53 QLSSSRNMQIV

-113 IMSGPDADIALLG
+113 ITGGPYADVALLG
-126 RFDGILDEVEIT
+126 RFDGVLDEVEIT
-138 DGRAPLSSLERLDT
+138 DGQAPLSSLERLDT
-152 YVVAEGLVP
+152 HVVVEGLVP
-161 TKRAGQLGVGVGD
+161 TERADQLGIGVGD
-174 EIWLTTNPGDLPYLM
+174 EIWLTTKPGDLPYLM
-189 VRVVGLFEPEDVRAD
+189 VRVVGLFEPEDIRSD

-212 VLEPEGPGPE
+212 VLAPERPGPE
-222 ARFQLPLFLTRE
+222 ARFRLPLFLTRE

-242 GPAAIGTNRWLVQL
+242 GPAAIGTNRWLVQF
-256 DAELLERQSPTFTA
+256 DADLLERQSPTFTA
-270 EHIDSVG
+270 EQVDSVG
-277 HELRRRLPESRD
+277 HELRRGLPESRA
-289 ISGLESPLVSLGQK
+289 ISALENPLISLGQK
-303 ISYARIPTLMMGG
+303 ISFARIPTLMMGG

-335 RRRVDTARMWLRGSG
+335 RRRVDTARMWVRGSG

-380 IIAIG
+380 IVAIG
-385 WLPDYESITFG
+385 WLPEYESITFG

-401 HITWHAFAWSI
+401 HISWHAFAWSI
-412 TGAAVI
+412 TGAAVV
-418 VGYMQWSVLKGDGR
+418 VGYMQWSVLKGDGQ
-432 AIGAEHLSNRR
+432 AIGAEQLSNRR
-443 VEGKPFFQR
+443 VEGKPFFQH

-467 WDLSTETSVASVGAD
+467 WDLSTETSVASESGD
-482 QVVTVNPLLVFA
+482 QVITVNPLLVFA
-494 PAIFLAAAV
+494 PAIFLAVSV

-525 PAWAHLISTLFARV
+525 PAWAHLISMLFARV

-562 VAATLQQSSVDQ
+562 VAATLQQNSVDQ
-574 SGYEVGADLRVFPVD
+574 SGYEAGADLRVYPVD
-589 LTSGGRTEVLER
+589 LGSGPRTEVLER
-601 LRNIEGVEGVS
+601 LRDIDGVKGIS
-612 AGFRSTGDIRIGG
+612 AGFRSTGDIRLGG
-625 RGAPFEFLAIEPN
+625 RGAPFEFLAIEPS
-638 EYSRIGAFRDDYAA
+638 EYNHIGVFRDDYAA
-652 SDVVALIA
+652 SDVAALIA
-660 KMEFESEIEPL
+660 AMEPDSEIEPL

-734 EIVGLTFFETSTE
+734 EIVGLTFFETTTDE
-747 EMGTP
+747 VGTP

-763 SPLSSMGESR
+763 LPLFSMDESR
-773 TSSAATLVWN
+773 PSSAATLVWD

-791 GGGVGVWKPL
+791 GGAEGGTGVWKPL
-801 ASSRGSGTRT
+801 ASSRGSGTQT
-811 LGFEYARSTDGESGL
+811 LGFEYARSTDGESRL

-832 DLGIGTDAGFRGV
+832 DLGIGTDAGVRGA
-845 VRSLEETVPIVFS
+845 VRSLDETVPIVFS
-858 QLALDSNNAAVG
+858 QLALVSNNAAVG

-888 VTDYFPTLDP
+888 VADYFPTLDP
-898 EGGGFAVVAV
+898 EGGGFAVAGVT
-908 AQLWRHLSLSNA
+908 QLWRHLALSSA
-920 NPAGLAAEVF
+920 NSARFAAEVF

-937 DNAVIDAVSSE
+937 DNAVIDEVSSE
-948 IGGLLSV
+948 IGGLLSL

-1012 LALGVRKRRLVFIS
+1012 RALGVRKRGLVFIS

-1038 AAGVGAGLVM
+1038 AAGVGVGLVM
-1048 ARIAIDT
+1048 ARIAVDT
-1055 VSQTDSNVNPLP
+1055 VSQTDSNVNSLP

-1082 VALLAVGLVVSVLDV
+1082 VAVLAVGLIVSVFDV
-1097 ISVRRISVAALVRTS
+1097 ISVRRISVAAIVRTS
-1112 GSNG
+1112 GSKR

>member
-1 LAELLIFR
+1 
-9 RRFRSDFY
+9 
-17 QMFALIAG
+17 M
-25 VLVMTAILAGAP
+25 MTAILAGAP

-45 LGMRAMLN
+45 LGLRAMLT
-53 QISSSRNMQIV
+53 QLSSSRNMQIV

-113 IMSGPDADIALLG
+113 ITSGPYADVALLG
-126 RFDGILDEVEIT
+126 RFDGVLDEVEIT

-152 YVVAEGLVP
+152 HVVAEGLVP
-161 TKRAGQLGVGVGD
+161 TKRADQLGIGVGD
-174 EIWLTTNPGDLPYLM
+174 EIWLTTKPGDLPYLM

-212 VLEPEGPGPE
+212 VLEPGRPGPE
-222 ARFQLPLFLTRE
+222 ARFRLPLFLTRE

-256 DAELLERQSPTFTA
+256 DADLLERQSPTFTA
-270 EHIDSVG
+270 EQVDSVG
-277 HELRRRLPESRD
+277 HELRRGLPESRA
-289 ISGLESPLVSLGQK
+289 ISALENPLISLGQK
-303 ISYARIPTLMMGG
+303 ISFARIPTLMMGG

-335 RRRVDTARMWLRGSG
+335 RRRVDTARMWVRGSG
-350 KRQVAV
+350 KRLVAV

-380 IIAIG
+380 IVAIG
-385 WLPDYESITFG
+385 WLPEYESITFG

-401 HITWHAFAWSI
+401 HISWHAFAWSI
-412 TGAAVI
+412 TGAAVV

-432 AIGAEHLSNRR
+432 AIGAEQLSNRR

-467 WDLSTETSVASVGAD
+467 WDLSTETSVASESGD
-482 QVVTVNPLLVFA
+482 QVITVNPLLVFA
-494 PAIFLAAAV
+494 PAIFLAVAV

-574 SGYEVGADLRVFPVD
+574 SGYEVGADLRVYPVD
-589 LTSGGRTEVLER
+589 LGSGPRTEVLER
-601 LRNIEGVEGVS
+601 LRDIDGVEGVS
-612 AGFRSTGDIRIGG
+612 AGFRSTGDIRLGG
-625 RGAPFEFLAIEPN
+625 RGAPFEFLAIEPS
-638 EYSRIGAFRDDYAA
+638 EYSRIGVFRDDYAA
-652 SDVVALIA
+652 SDVAALIA
-660 KMEFESEIEPL
+660 EMEPDSEIEPL

-701 ANGLSHSVGLGPVNS
+701 ANGLSHSVGLGPVSS

-734 EIVGLTFFETSTE
+734 EIVGLTFFETTTDE
-747 EMGTP
+747 LGTP

-763 SPLSSMGESR
+763 LPLFSMGESR
-773 TSSAATLVWN
+773 PSSAATLVTD

-791 GGGVGVWKPL
+791 GGAEGGAGVWKPL
-801 ASSRGSGTRT
+801 ASSRGSGTQT
-811 LGFEYARSTDGESGL
+811 LGFEYARSTDGESRL

-832 DLGIGTDAGFRGV
+832 DLGIGTDAGVRGA
-845 VRSLEETVPIVFS
+845 VRSLDETVPIVFS
-858 QLALDSNNAAVG
+858 QLALVSNNAAVG

-898 EGGGFAVVAV
+898 EGGGFAVVAA
-908 AQLWRHLSLSNA
+908 AQLWRHLALSSA
-920 NPAGLAAEVF
+920 NSARFVAEVF

-948 IGGLLSV
+948 IGGLLSI

-1012 LALGVRKRRLVFIS
+1012 RALGVRKRGLVFIS

-1048 ARIAIDT
+1048 ARIAVDT
-1055 VSQTDSNVNPLP
+1055 VSQTDSNVNSLP

-1082 VALLAVGLVVSVLDV
+1082 VALLAVGLVVSVFDV
-1097 ISVRRISVAALVRTS
+1097 ISVRRISVAAILRTS
-1112 GSNG
+1112 GSKG

>member
-1 LAELLIFR
+1 
-9 RRFRSDFY
+9 
-17 QMFALIAG
+17 MFALMVG
-25 VLVMTAILAGAP
+25 VLAMTAILAGAP

-45 LGMRAMLN
+45 LGLRAMLT
-53 QISSSRNMQIV
+53 QLSSSRNMQIV

-113 IMSGPDADIALLG
+113 ITGGPYADVALLG
-126 RFDGILDEVEIT
+126 RFDGVLDEVEIT
-138 DGRAPLSSLERLDT
+138 DGQAPLSSLERLDT
-152 YVVAEGLVP
+152 HVVVEGLVP
-161 TKRAGQLGVGVGD
+161 TERADQLGIGVGD
-174 EIWLTTNPGDLPYLM
+174 EIWLTTKPGDLPYLM
-189 VRVVGLFEPEDVRAD
+189 VRVVGLFEPEDIRSD

-212 VLEPEGPGPE
+212 VLAPERPGPE
-222 ARFQLPLFLTRE
+222 ARFRLPLFLTRE

-242 GPAAIGTNRWLVQL
+242 GPAAIGTNRWLVQF
-256 DAELLERQSPTFTA
+256 DADLLERQSPTFTA
-270 EHIDSVG
+270 EQVDSVG
-277 HELRRRLPESRD
+277 HELRRGLPESRA
-289 ISGLESPLVSLGQK
+289 ISALENPLISLGQK
-303 ISYARIPTLMMGG
+303 ISFARIPTLMMGG

-335 RRRVDTARMWLRGSG
+335 RRRVDTARMWVRGSG

-380 IIAIG
+380 IVAIG
-385 WLPDYESITFG
+385 WLPEYESITFG

-401 HITWHAFAWSI
+401 HISWHAFAWSI
-412 TGAAVI
+412 TGAAVV
-418 VGYMQWSVLKGDGR
+418 VGYMQWSVLKGDGQ
-432 AIGAEHLSNRR
+432 AIGAEQLSNRR
-443 VEGKPFFQR
+443 VEGKPFFQH

-467 WDLSTETSVASVGAD
+467 WDLSTETSVASESGD
-482 QVVTVNPLLVFA
+482 QVITVNPLLVFA
-494 PAIFLAAAV
+494 PAIFLAVSV

-525 PAWAHLISTLFARV
+525 PAWAHLISMLFARV

-562 VAATLQQSSVDQ
+562 VAATLQQNSVDQ
-574 SGYEVGADLRVFPVD
+574 SGYEAGADLRVYPVD
-589 LTSGGRTEVLER
+589 LGSGPRTEVLER
-601 LRNIEGVEGVS
+601 LRDIDGVKGIS
-612 AGFRSTGDIRIGG
+612 AGFRSTGDIRLGG
-625 RGAPFEFLAIEPN
+625 RGAPFEFLAIEPS
-638 EYSRIGAFRDDYAA
+638 EYNHIGVFRDDYAA
-652 SDVVALIA
+652 SDVAALIA
-660 KMEFESEIEPL
+660 AMEPDSEIEPL

-734 EIVGLTFFETSTE
+734 EIVGLTFFETTTDE
-747 EMGTP
+747 VGTP

-763 SPLSSMGESR
+763 LPLFSMDESR
-773 TSSAATLVWN
+773 PSSAATLVWD

-791 GGGVGVWKPL
+791 GGAEGGTGVWKPL
-801 ASSRGSGTRT
+801 ASSRGSGTQT
-811 LGFEYARSTDGESGL
+811 LGFEYARSTDGESRL

-832 DLGIGTDAGFRGV
+832 DLGIGTDAGVRGA
-845 VRSLEETVPIVFS
+845 VRSLDETVPIVFS
-858 QLALDSNNAAVG
+858 QLALVSNNAAVG

-888 VTDYFPTLDP
+888 VADYFPTLDP
-898 EGGGFAVVAV
+898 EGGGFAVVGV
-908 AQLWRHLSLSNA
+908 TQLWRHLALSSA
-920 NPAGLAAEVF
+920 NSARFAAEVF

-948 IGGLLSV
+948 IGGLLSL

-982 GGLAVGLAILGL
+982 GSLAVGLAILGL

-1012 LALGVRKRRLVFIS
+1012 RALGVRKRGLVFIS

-1038 AAGVGAGLVM
+1038 AAGVGVGLVM
-1048 ARIAIDT
+1048 ARIAVDT
-1055 VSQTDSNVNPLP
+1055 VSQTDSNVNSLP

-1082 VALLAVGLVVSVLDV
+1082 VAVLAVGLIVSVFDV
-1097 ISVRRISVAALVRTS
+1097 ISVRRISVAAIVRTS
-1112 GSNG
+1112 GSKR

>member
-1 LAELLIFR
+1 
-9 RRFRSDFY
+9 
-17 QMFALIAG
+17 MFALMVG
-25 VLVMTAILAGAP
+25 VLAMTAILAGAP

-45 LGMRAMLN
+45 LGLRAMLT
-53 QISSSRNMQIV
+53 QLSSSRNMQIV

-113 IMSGPDADIALLG
+113 ITGGPYADVALLG
-126 RFDGILDEVEIT
+126 RFDGVLDEVEIT
-138 DGRAPLSSLERLDT
+138 DGQAPLSSLERLDT
-152 YVVAEGLVP
+152 HVVVEGLVP
-161 TKRAGQLGVGVGD
+161 TKRADQLGIGVGD
-174 EIWLTTNPGDLPYLM
+174 EIWLTTKPGDLPYLM
-189 VRVVGLFEPEDVRAD
+189 VRVVGLFEPEDIRSD

-212 VLEPEGPGPE
+212 VLAPGRPGPE
-222 ARFQLPLFLTRE
+222 ARFRLPLFLTRE

-242 GPAAIGTNRWLVQL
+242 GPAAIGTNRWLVQF
-256 DAELLERQSPTFTA
+256 DADLLERQSPTFTA
-270 EHIDSVG
+270 EQVDSVG
-277 HELRRRLPESRD
+277 HELRRGLPESRA
-289 ISGLESPLVSLGQK
+289 ISALENPLISLGQK
-303 ISYARIPTLMMGG
+303 ISFARIPTLMMGG

-335 RRRVDTARMWLRGSG
+335 RRRVDTARMWVRGSG

-380 IIAIG
+380 IVAIG
-385 WLPDYESITFG
+385 WLPEYESITFG

-401 HITWHAFAWSI
+401 HISWHAFAWSI
-412 TGAAVI
+412 TGAAVV
-418 VGYMQWSVLKGDGR
+418 VGYMQWSVLRGDGQ
-432 AIGAEHLSNRR
+432 AIGAEQLSNRR
-443 VEGKPFFQR
+443 VEGKPFFQH

-467 WDLSTETSVASVGAD
+467 WDLSTETSVASESGD
-482 QVVTVNPLLVFA
+482 QVITVNPLLVFA
-494 PAIFLAAAV
+494 PAIFLAVSV

-525 PAWAHLISTLFARV
+525 PAWAHLISMLFARV

-574 SGYEVGADLRVFPVD
+574 SGYEAGADLRVYPVD
-589 LTSGGRTEVLER
+589 LGSGPRTEVLER
-601 LRNIEGVEGVS
+601 LRDIDGVKGIS
-612 AGFRSTGDIRIGG
+612 AGFRSTGDIRLGG
-625 RGAPFEFLAIEPN
+625 RGAPFEFLAIEPS
-638 EYSRIGAFRDDYAA
+638 EYSHIGVFRDDYAA
-652 SDVVALIA
+652 SDVAALIA
-660 KMEFESEIEPL
+660 AMEPDSEIEPL

-734 EIVGLTFFETSTE
+734 EIVGLTFFETTTDE
-747 EMGTP
+747 VGTP

-763 SPLSSMGESR
+763 LPLFSMDESR
-773 TSSAATLVWN
+773 PSSAATLVWD

-791 GGGVGVWKPL
+791 GGAEGGTGVWKPL
-801 ASSRGSGTRT
+801 ASSRGSGTQT
-811 LGFEYARSTDGESGL
+811 LGFEYARSTDGESRL

-832 DLGIGTDAGFRGV
+832 DLGIGTDAGVRGA
-845 VRSLEETVPIVFS
+845 VRSLDETVPIVFS
-858 QLALDSNNAAVG
+858 QLALVSNNAAVG

-888 VTDYFPTLDP
+888 VADYFPTLDP
-898 EGGGFAVVAV
+898 EGGGFAVVGV
-908 AQLWRHLSLSNA
+908 TQLWRHLALSSA
-920 NPAGLAAEVF
+920 NSARFAAEVF

-948 IGGLLSV
+948 IGGLLSL

-1012 LALGVRKRRLVFIS
+1012 RALGVRKRGLVFIS

-1038 AAGVGAGLVM
+1038 AAGVGVGLVM
-1048 ARIAIDT
+1048 ARIAVDT
-1055 VSQTDSNVNPLP
+1055 VSQTDSNVNSLP

-1082 VALLAVGLVVSVLDV
+1082 VAVLAVGLIVSVFDV
-1097 ISVRRISVAALVRTS
+1097 ISVRRISVAAIVRTS
-1112 GSNG
+1112 GSKR

>member
-1 LAELLIFR
+1 
-9 RRFRSDFY
+9 
-17 QMFALIAG
+17 MFALMVG

-45 LGMRAMLN
+45 LGLRAMLT
-53 QISSSRNMQIV
+53 QLSSSRNMQIV

-113 IMSGPDADIALLG
+113 ITSGPYADVALLR
-126 RFDGILDEVEIT
+126 RFDGVFDEVEIT

-152 YVVAEGLVP
+152 HVVAEGLVP
-161 TKRAGQLGVGVGD
+161 TKRADQLGVGVGD
-174 EIWLTTNPGDLPYLM
+174 EIWLTTKPGDLPYLM
-189 VRVVGLFEPEDVRAD
+189 VRVVGLFEPEDVRTD
-204 FWLGLAPE
+204 FWMGLAPE
-212 VLEPEGPGPE
+212 VLEPSRPGPQ
-222 ARFQLPLFLTRE
+222 ARFRLPLFLTRE

-256 DAELLERQSPTFTA
+256 DADLLERQSPTFTA
-270 EHIDSVG
+270 DQVDSVG
-277 HELRRRLPESRD
+277 HELRRGLPESRA
-289 ISGLESPLVSLGQK
+289 ISALENPLISLGQK
-303 ISYARIPTLMMGG
+303 ISFARIPTLMMGG

-335 RRRVDTARMWLRGSG
+335 RRRVDTARMWVRGSG

-380 IIAIG
+380 IVAIG
-385 WLPDYESITFG
+385 WLPEYESIMFG

-401 HITWHAFAWSI
+401 HISWHAFAWSI

-432 AIGAEHLSNRR
+432 AIGAEQLSNHR

-467 WDLSTETSVASVGAD
+467 WDLSTETSVASESGD

-494 PAIFLAAAV
+494 PAIFLAVAV

-574 SGYEVGADLRVFPVD
+574 SGYEVGADLRVYPVD
-589 LTSGGRTEVLER
+589 LGNGPRTEVLER
-601 LRNIEGVEGVS
+601 LRDIDGIEGVS
-612 AGFRSTGDIRIGG
+612 AGFRSTGDIRLGG
-625 RGAPFEFLAIEPN
+625 RGAPFEFLAIEPS
-638 EYSRIGAFRDDYAA
+638 EYSRIGVFRDDYAA
-652 SDVVALIA
+652 SDVAALIA
-660 KMEFESEIEPL
+660 EMEPDSEIEPL
-671 LVPELADR
+671 LVPELAYR
-679 VGLRMRSNLIERNIK
+679 VGLRMRSNLIERKIK

-734 EIVGLTFFETSTE
+734 EIVGLTFYETTSDE
-747 EMGTP
+747 LGTP

-763 SPLSSMGESR
+763 LSLFSMGESR
-773 TSSAATLVWN
+773 PSSAATLVTD
-783 LVVLDSFD
+783 LVVLNSFD
-791 GGGVGVWKPL
+791 DGAEGGTWVWKPL
-801 ASSRGSGTRT
+801 ASSRGSGTQT
-811 LGFEYARSTDGESGL
+811 LGFEYARSTGGESRL

-832 DLGIGTDAGFRGV
+832 DLGIGTDAGVRGA
-845 VRSLEETVPIVFS
+845 VRSLDETVPIVFS
-858 QLALDSNNAAVG
+858 QLALVSNNAAVG

-908 AQLWRHLSLSNA
+908 AQLWRHLALSSA
-920 NPAGLAAEVF
+920 NSARFGAEVF

-955 VDRDEIQRTSVVTP
+955 VDRDDIQRTSVVTP

-1012 LALGVRKRRLVFIS
+1012 RTLGVRKRGLVFIS
-1026 VIEQLV
+1026 VIEQLI

-1048 ARIAIDT
+1048 ARIAVDT
-1055 VSQTDSNVNPLP
+1055 VSQTDSNVNSLP
-1067 PIVFSTDWIY
+1067 PIVFSTDWIF

-1082 VALLAVGLVVSVLDV
+1082 VALLAVGLVVSVFDV
-1097 ISVRRISVAALVRTS
+1097 ISVKRISVAAIVRTS
-1112 GSNG
+1112 GSKG

>member
-1 LAELLIFR
+1 M
-9 RRFRSDFY
+9 SC
-17 QMFALIAG
+17 
-25 VLVMTAILAGAP
+25 
-37 MYLSTIES
+37 
-45 LGMRAMLN
+45 LN
-53 QISSSRNMQIV
+53 
-64 VDGLPLTDRS
+64 
-74 VSAATERVEVAL
+74 
-86 EELDD
+86 
-91 LVVNIGQESH
+91 
-101 TREHYWATDAQS
+101 
-113 IMSGPDADIALLG
+113 LG
-126 RFDGILDEVEIT
+126 RFDGVLDEVEIT

-152 YVVAEGLVP
+152 HVVAEGLVP
-161 TKRAGQLGVGVGD
+161 TKRADQLGVGVGD
-174 EIWLTTNPGDLPYLM
+174 EIWLTTKPGDLPYLM

-212 VLEPEGPGPE
+212 VLEPGRPGPQ
-222 ARFQLPLFLTRE
+222 ARFRLPLFLTRE

-256 DAELLERQSPTFTA
+256 DADLLERQSPTFTA
-270 EHIDSVG
+270 DQVDSVG
-277 HELRRRLPESRD
+277 HELRRGLPESRA
-289 ISGLESPLVSLGQK
+289 ISALENPLISLGQK
-303 ISYARIPTLMMGG
+303 ISFARIPTLMMGG

-335 RRRVDTARMWLRGSG
+335 RRRVDTARMWVRGSG
-350 KRQVAV
+350 KRLVAV

-380 IIAIG
+380 IVAIG
-385 WLPDYESITFG
+385 WLPEYESITFG

-401 HITWHAFAWSI
+401 HISWHAFAWSI

-432 AIGAEHLSNRR
+432 AIGAEQLSNHR

-467 WDLSTETSVASVGAD
+467 WDLSTETSVASESGD
-482 QVVTVNPLLVFA
+482 QVITVNPLLVFA
-494 PAIFLAAAV
+494 PAIFLAVAV

-574 SGYEVGADLRVFPVD
+574 SGYEVGADLRVYPVD
-589 LTSGGRTEVLER
+589 LGNGPRTEVLER
-601 LRNIEGVEGVS
+601 LRDIDGIEGVS
-612 AGFRSTGDIRIGG
+612 AGFRSTGDIRLGG
-625 RGAPFEFLAIEPN
+625 RGAPFEFLAIEPS
-638 EYSRIGAFRDDYAA
+638 EYSRIGVFRDDYAA
-652 SDVVALIA
+652 SDVAALIA
-660 KMEFESEIEPL
+660 EMEPDSEIEPL
-671 LVPELADR
+671 LVPELAYR

-734 EIVGLTFFETSTE
+734 EIVGLTFYETTTDE
-747 EMGTP
+747 LGTP

-763 SPLSSMGESR
+763 LPPFSMGESR
-773 TSSAATLVWN
+773 PSSAATLVTD
-783 LVVLDSFD
+783 LVVLNSFD
-791 GGGVGVWKPL
+791 DGAEGGTGGWKPL
-801 ASSRGSGTRT
+801 ASSRGSGTQT
-811 LGFEYARSTDGESGL
+811 LGFEYARSTGGESRL

-832 DLGIGTDAGFRGV
+832 DLGIGTDAGVRGA

-858 QLALDSNNAAVG
+858 QLALVSNNAAVG

-908 AQLWRHLSLSNA
+908 AQLWRHLALSSA
-920 NPAGLAAEVF
+920 NSARFGAEVF

-955 VDRDEIQRTSVVTP
+955 VDRDDIQRTSVVTP

-1012 LALGVRKRRLVFIS
+1012 RALGVRKRGLVFIS
-1026 VIEQLV
+1026 VIEQLI

-1048 ARIAIDT
+1048 ARIAVDT
-1055 VSQTDSNVNPLP
+1055 VSQTDSNVNSLP
-1067 PIVFSTDWIY
+1067 PIVFSTDWIF
-1077 IGGLV
+1077 IGGLI
-1082 VALLAVGLVVSVLDV
+1082 VALLAVGLVVSVFDV
-1097 ISVRRISVAALVRTS
+1097 ISVKRISVAAIVRPS
-1112 GSNG
+1112 GSKG